1 MGIEIDFGR
10 ELGRLAFPDDITEE
24 QAQNYARE
32 NYQAIRQGLIAK
44 RQEQLAAE
52 TEAEE
57 KAKFQLGQYDTVE
70 TVLNTLSELP
80 RGALE
85 GLGQTAKAFAR
96 TFEAGDPFTETPVEV
111 QRQLVAKSPI
121 FQAGQAVREFGQET
135 YPGLPGVRESIP
147 AQIMGGIGSTAS
159 VLPAAAIAGPAGAL
173 SGGIAYGLQ
182 AGESALDEADTT
194 INRRIA
200 EAMASR
206 QYDVAADLQD
216 RREQMKY
223 GAFVTTAPIGAV
235 TEGLLGAAPKVV
247 QRFATGRIGGIGTR
261 LAERLVPKSAKFQ
274 GKFLGVTGAER
285 VRGAVEAL
293 ATEGAQESA
302 EQVGG
307 NIAAAAVYDPE
318 RGWLDGVAQ
327 AGFIGAASGGVV
339 GGLVGSRR
347 NASLGDAAVEAVGG
361 DPTNPLPR
369 ANATV
374 AGIEDELTPDIAE
387 ELGGINAGGPPSGP
401 IQIQPEPTIPAA
413 VEEAIAP
420 PAEPPIQKP
429 IQPVEPG
436 PITQEAVDLLSKVD
450 AGGVPMSVTANLER
464 IANENGITVTG
475 SDTPN
480 TIISQLRQKLSQPPT
495 PSAIQE
501 QGPDEGLLRREEPQ
515 PEVQVG
521 LPEVDQGGRP
531 PEGAGAEAQAP
542 VVPEDLIRPPEEISP
557 AASALPPAEPTP
569 VPAPKLVEPTKK
581 AAEEE
586 LESQIVEAT
595 AQTVREDRS
604 AGVDPT
610 ETYDKLAQRYEE
622 QPQLGT
628 RTASSKTAQAY
639 STPPPLA
646 YLAGILADVEG
657 GQRVAETTA
666 GNGMLLVTSDPTK
679 QDILANEL
687 DPNRR
692 TRLERFIGKPA
703 TGLDAVS
710 QEFFNSLDSAQPDRV
725 IINPPFGARFIEG
738 QKESFPLFRSSI
750 KRAQTSSIDLAIAL
764 NTLEAMA
771 PNGKA
776 VLILGSKTGS
786 QSNKLGTPE
795 NRLRSYERAEYLDLF
810 NRFNVTDFFT
820 IDGGMY
826 SKMGAGWPVD
836 IVVIDGKRST
846 PPAAQGGLVRPWISA
861 PRVYN
866 SWADL
871 KPLINEA
878 RKPKVTTP
886 VTPAATG
893 VGNLPAVEPA
903 VAGGGEQPGG
913 VAGAPARPEV
923 VPQGQRAEPAP
934 VEQPVPGPGPVV
946 PSVQEQRPAAPSEP
960 TAAGPVVEPAAAV
973 EQPGAAGVVAGGR
986 TESVVKPPA
995 AKPGLTAKL
1004 STEDQAQLEAL
1015 KKQLREK
1022 LGGVGMGVDPE
1033 IIVIGARMAA
1043 LYVKAG
1049 IRTFAE
1055 FASQVRADL
1064 PEIWDKLKRSL
1075 LAIWQETANS
1085 VEGLDDLNRTQAT
1098 GVIDAI
1104 DQATVPTEPEI
1115 PVEPET
1121 DAEPEVMSE
1130 ARTKP
1135 YKSQSKNAETGLV
1148 SPSNIAD
1155 ATERALR
1162 ELEAEVK
1169 MPIDNYVANRLQMT
1183 KDQLFKTMSAAQ
1195 IDAAGL
1201 AIRNIERGSALINSD
1216 QTGVGK
1222 GRTVAAVLRYARLN
1236 GLTPVFITAKPT
1248 LYSDM
1253 AGRDLPAIGETG
1265 IRPYVTNS
1273 NVDYLASSGETV
1285 KVRRTAAK
1293 AREELAKINDTAE
1306 LPAGSNAFFTT
1317 YDQLKAD
1324 VPQGFK
1330 EVAKQRRQRQSK
1342 RIAKPFGPIWQAL
1355 SRIAPNAIFVLD
1367 EAHLAAGANSD
1378 TNIRFDQVL
1387 PKSKGAYF
1395 ASATFAK
1402 RPDNLGLYAL
1412 KTLMQRAGLRPT
1424 EMTELLDS
1432 GGLALQQAL
1441 TSMLAESGE
1450 FVRREQNWG
1459 GVPFDFVTS
1468 TDNAERER
1476 ELADVYTDFL
1486 QQILRFS
1493 KKVSK
1498 VAKKM
1503 ENAENQTRASEEKV
1517 SVSSTN
1523 FGSQLFNLSTQYILS
1538 LKAKAIADNAIQTL
1552 KGNEKPFIA
1561 INNTMEG
1568 PIETLKDEGYD
1579 VSYKGLLLRQL
1590 DKLLEVTVRDKAAD
1604 TKTTI
1609 KITPDE
1615 LPDDARQQYED
1626 IRDEIEGG
1634 DFGDMP
1640 ISPIDF
1646 IKNRIQQAGYS
1657 IDEITGR
1664 NTEIVTTPDGK
1675 ATSVPRKK
1683 RDRRVVLDDFNNG
1696 RLDAI
1701 LVNKSGSTG
1710 TSAHTDPKFK
1720 DQRRRVMI
1728 VGQAAPDINDFM
1740 QMLGRIMRFGQTS
1753 LPRYVVL
1760 SSSLAAENRFMVLLR
1775 RKMASLNANTS
1786 ADTESD
1792 LTANEGLVADIFNSI
1807 GDDVVYNV
1815 LKSNPEIVDQMDFSL
1830 PPLEEGID
1838 EGGDFA
1844 RSATGYFVILPDDY
1858 AAKLWRDISELY
1870 TDRIRA
1876 LDEVGENPLKANV
1889 DDLRAKTVDSSEF
1902 TPGTGTTPF
1911 DGPSVMERVSIKPPK
1926 APPTYEAATEEA
1938 AKNRAT
1944 TKAIAE
1950 GWLNQSRAFEKQ
1962 RVAAMEAKEVTPAQI
1977 QSVKDAFEETR
1988 QMVINAYQKIGR
2000 AFKNQFG
2007 YVAVPIGL
2015 KLKSNDP
2022 GNFTRPSD
2030 HQLLLMR
2037 NMVRSRASMPLSM
2050 SEGAEGASSLGEQV
2064 SNAAEEWQTTTETTD
2079 QRYVVTG
2086 NLLKGFQG
2094 ARGASEVRPK
2104 ITIYTTNT
2112 GKRKTGILMPA
2123 NFTPERKVKDIRV
2136 PREEA
2141 ISLLRAGT
2149 EVFAKGESEGAKAAE
2164 LLRIKPIGGG
2174 KYEVRIRAGNALR
2187 PVWSNPSV
2195 QRLFP
2200 DNLVQKGSF
2209 LVGTMDAADA
2219 PSLMSVA
2226 EQINPDLGR
2235 LMYDKVENLLNRAI
2249 QATRPQGSYESTA
2262 AIPLAVI
2269 NLALRAARAV
2279 YIKTR
2284 DIVQARQAAIEY
2296 VRENAPANTDFAAAE
2311 VEIGQLI
2318 EGAFDTPGTGAFE
2331 QREVQPPR
2339 AAAGQRRRP
2348 SAGFFQG
2355 RIVRETNAE
2364 RKAAAREWVDQYGD
2378 DIEEAFTA
2386 ATGGN
2391 RATQFGI
2398 TPALQQ
2404 TILGELIE
2412 RTAARVQG
2420 SFRNPIEQQRWVYLL
2435 RKIGEVAAQSGAQD
2449 FGQSGQARRAMIS
2462 DIDYLT
2468 PTLTYYNLI
2477 NERQKEIPFP
2487 EVSSDQIRRWLL
2499 DSSRRAI
2506 ANIRSTLSIADNVVS
2521 RELKQARRE
2530 LGVSWEDIMTS
2541 SLDKQG
2547 NYKRILLDVISEH
2560 PILKTLS
2567 RAGQIELANL
2577 LGNAFEKERNKIV
2590 RDEFRKQVKL
2600 PEVQEKVRKK
2610 IYDSVPEI
2618 IKWAN
2623 LGLLTNPEAA
2633 ADAFRNAIAPKF
2645 GVAQINGET
2654 AQKISDMAQRAQ
2666 RTGGTSRNKIIQEMY
2681 QLMQR
2686 EGGIRA
2692 RNIIMDYWYGS
2703 VLSGLTTQVEQGT
2716 GIINSVIYAGLASV
2730 QSGTSA
2736 PYVASAWLD
2745 GLRRSFK
2752 DVPAILAKG
2761 EMFRGINFDPE
2772 RPTSTLEA
2780 LKDSDNLALKVISN
2794 LRFVSRFMDAMDHVA
2809 VTSNYEAM
2817 KAWIIARG
2825 GDKEQI
2831 QKYLI
2836 PEASDVQLAREKAE
2850 SEGLPA
2856 ERINQRV
2863 REILEA
2869 RIPSEILIDAKELAR
2884 QAAFKQDPTGIVGL
2898 FYQWLN
2904 QAEKKYPGVKMVT
2917 GLAFLRFAA
2926 NATNSSIDWLP
2937 WGFTR
2942 YYMSNSSRINKPFGY
2957 QISDN
2962 ERKLLLMK
2970 ASIGTSLM
2978 AMAGAL
2984 FLGDDD
2990 KEEDRNIDIT
3000 GSYRSLDPDKKRQL
3014 LAQGRQPYSIRIG
3027 DKFISYRQMPFAMGL
3042 AAIGEL
3048 RDHQLHNPKDW
3059 NRDAILGK
3067 FKDAAQAGMFVLTDS
3082 PAISAFTELVGMT
3095 NAYKYNAD
3103 DLVNKDLSR
3112 WAGRLA
3118 GSFIPNILKQVDTYF
3133 DPQYYQ
3139 AKLGSEYFLQ
3149 QVPML
3154 RRDIGAGPMVN
3165 VLGEPVEIMKHPF
3178 SRWIKTRKDDPAW
3191 NTLAT
3196 LSERGVFLP
3205 TPSAAAKVSE
3215 NGTRRQ
3221 MTPEEFYRYQ
3231 REVGQQYREYVLRKG
3246 PQLLA
3251 ATPDQAIKVISKD
3264 TERIRTRIREKID
3277 RGVR

>member
-1 MGIEIDFGR
+1 MPKLVDIQDIGLIEV
-10 ELGRLAFPDDITEE
+10 PDDVG
-24 QAQNYARE
+24 E
-32 NYQAIRQGLIAK
+32 NEL
-44 RQEQLAAE
+44 QELV
-52 TEAEE
+52 
-57 KAKFQLGQYDTVE
+57 DTFD
-70 TVLNTLSELP
+70 
-80 RGALE
+80 
-85 GLGQTAKAFAR
+85 Q
-96 TFEAGDPFTETPVEV
+96 
-111 QRQLVAKSPI
+111 
-121 FQAGQAVREFGQET
+121 
-135 YPGLPGVRESIP
+135 
-147 AQIMGGIGSTAS
+147 
-159 VLPAAAIAGPAGAL
+159 GAL
-173 SGGIAYGLQ
+173 SAAGSALMREGGRMVGGAMMGLTRLGLEEPPPVLSPAQAESPAGMAAYERRLAAWEKRTKEVPPEVVQARAAELEASPTFQMGQALQQGAEEAFPVNPLRQEDFLTQVASGVGSLPVSAIPLVGPLAYGLS
-182 AGESALDEADTT
+182 AGEEAAKRAGSLYDVRIADALAKGDMGEADRLRAEKPVKQYQSAL
-194 INRRIA
+194 
-200 EAMASR
+200 
-206 QYDVAADLQD
+206 L
-216 RREQMKY
+216 
-223 GAFVTTAPIGAV
+223 TAPIGAITEKALGAIPAIGRAFAGQAGKRV
-235 TEGLLGAAPKVV
+235 VGGAIRTGIEEAAQEASEQALGNLVAKEVYNPEQQIGEGLL
-247 QRFATGRIGGIGTR
+247 
-261 LAERLVPKSAKFQ
+261 
-274 GKFLGVTGAER
+274 
-285 VRGAVEAL
+285 
-293 ATEGAQESA
+293 ESA
-302 EQVGG
+302 E
-307 NIAAAAVYDPE
+307 I
-318 RGWLDGVAQ
+318 
-327 AGFIGAASGGVV
+327 GGVV
-339 GGLVGSRR
+339 GGLVGLVAGGAGKAMRGQRLRQLQDIRAR
-347 NASLGDAAVEAVGG
+347 NAAARAAIGA
-361 DPTNPLPR
+361 DPNTPLPNS
-369 ANATV
+369 AATV
-374 AGIEDELTPDIAE
+374 AGIEDSLTPDITE

-401 IQIQPEPTIPAA
+401 IRIQPEPTIPTA

-420 PAEPPIQKP
+420 PAEPIVAAPAEP
-429 IQPVEPG
+429 QP
-436 PITQEAVDLLSKVD
+436 
-450 AGGVPMSVTANLER
+450 
-464 IANENGITVTG
+464 
-475 SDTPN
+475 
-480 TIISQLRQKLSQPPT
+480 QPPT

-501 QGPDEGLLRREEPQ
+501 QGPDEGVLRREEPQ

-521 LPEVDQGGRP
+521 LPEVAEGGRP

-542 VVPEDLIRPPEEISP
+542 VVPEELIRPPEEVIPVAVTPP
-557 AASALPPAEPTP
+557 AAETPAAPLPPAEPTP
-569 VPAPKLVEPTKK
+569 VPPPKPVEPAKK

-586 LESQIVEAT
+586 LESQIVQETADIVRQDREAGT
-595 AQTVREDRS
+595 
-604 AGVDPT
+604 DPN

-628 RTASSKTAQAY
+628 RTAASKTAQAY

-646 YLAGILADVEG
+646 FLAGVLADVAG
-657 GQRVAETTA
+657 GKRVAETTA
-666 GNGMLLVTSDPTK
+666 GNGMLLVTSDPAK

-710 QEFFNSLDSAQPDRV
+710 QEFFDSLDALQPDRV

-738 QKESFPLFRSSI
+738 EKETFQLFRSTLGKPQS
-750 KRAQTSSIDLAIAL
+750 SSIDLAIAL

-771 PNGKA
+771 PDGKA

-786 QSNKLGTPE
+786 QSNKLGAPE
-795 NRLRSYERAEYLDLF
+795 SRIKSYDRAEYLDLF
-810 NRFNVTDFFT
+810 KRFNVTDFFT
-820 IDGGMY
+820 LEGDLY

-836 IVVIDGKRST
+836 VVVIDGKRPT
-846 PPAAQGGLVRPWISA
+846 PSSVDGGFVRPWISA
-861 PRVYN
+861 PRVYTN
-866 SWADL
+866 WAEL
-871 KPLINEA
+871 KTLINEA
-878 RKPKVTTP
+878 RQPKIEPT
-886 VTPAATG
+886 VTPRPTG
-893 VGNLPAVEPA
+893 VGNLPSVGGPA
-903 VAGGGEQPGG
+903 ATGAGQPGG
-913 VAGAPARPEV
+913 VPRARPGPEV
-923 VPQGQRAEPAP
+923 LPEGQRPERVPG
-934 VEQPVPGPGPVV
+934 EQPPAGPGPTV
-946 PSVQEQRPAAPSEP
+946 PSVPEQRPAAPSEP
-960 TAAGPVVEPAAAV
+960 PAARPVAPGAAPSA
-973 EQPGAAGVVAGGR
+973 QPGATGGVEGGR
-986 TESVVKPPA
+986 TEPVVAPPA
-995 AKPGLTAKL
+995 SRPGLTSNL
-1004 STEDQAQLEAL
+1004 SAEKQAQLEAL
-1015 KKQLREK
+1015 KKQLRDK

-1033 IIVIGARMAA
+1033 IIVIGARMAG
-1043 LYVKAG
+1043 LYAEAG
-1049 IRTFAE
+1049 IRRFAE
-1055 FASQVRADL
+1055 FAAQVRADL
-1064 PEIWDKLKRSL
+1064 PDIWDKLKRSL
-1075 LAIWQETANS
+1075 LAIWQETANT
-1085 VEGLDDLNRTQAT
+1085 VEGLDDLTRTQANE
-1098 GVIDAI
+1098 VIAGI
-1104 DQATVPTEPEI
+1104 DQTTVPTEPEV
-1115 PVEPET
+1115 PMEPEIE
-1121 DAEPEVMSE
+1121 AEPEAMSE
-1130 ARTKP
+1130 SRTKP

-1169 MPIDNYVANRLQMT
+1169 MPIDEYVANRLQMT
-1183 KDQLFKTMSAAQ
+1183 KDQLFKVMSAAQ

-1253 AGRDLPAIGETG
+1253 AGRDLPAIGDTG

-1273 NVDYLASSGETV
+1273 NVDYLASTGETV
-1285 KVRRTAAK
+1285 KIRRTAPK
-1293 AREELAKINDTAE
+1293 TREELAKINDTAE
-1306 LPAGSNAFFTT
+1306 LPQGSNAFFTT

-1324 VPQGFK
+1324 IPPGFK
-1330 EVAKQRRQRQSK
+1330 ETAKVRRQRQNK
-1342 RIAKPFGPIWQAL
+1342 RIAKPFGAIWRAL

-1378 TNIRFDQVL
+1378 INIRFDQVL

-1412 KTLMQRAGLRPT
+1412 KTLMQRAGLKPT

-1486 QQILRFS
+1486 RQILSFS
-1493 KKVSK
+1493 KKISK
-1498 VAKKM
+1498 VSDEM
-1503 ENAENQTRASEEKV
+1503 EDEENQIRTFENRV
-1517 SVSSTN
+1517 SISSTN

-1568 PIETLKDEGYD
+1568 PIETLKEEGYD

-1590 DKLLEVTVRDKAAD
+1590 DKLLEVTVRNKADD
-1604 TKTTI
+1604 TKTII
-1609 KITPDE
+1609 KLTLDE

-1626 IRDEIEGG
+1626 IRGEIEGG

-1710 TSAHTDPKFK
+1710 TSAHTDPKFR

-1889 DDLRAKTVDSSEF
+1889 DDLRARTVESAEF

-1911 DGPSVMERVSIKPPK
+1911 DGPSAMERVSIKPPK
-1926 APPTYEAATEEA
+1926 APPTYESATEEA
-1938 AKNRAT
+1938 SRNRMAT
-1944 TKAIAE
+1944 KGAAD
-1950 GWLNQSRAFEKQ
+1950 GWLRQSRAFEQQ
-1962 RVAAMEAKEVTPAQI
+1962 RVAEMEAREVNPAQI

-1988 QMVINAYQKIGR
+1988 QMVISAYGKIGR
-2000 AFKNQFG
+2000 AFKNSFG

-2022 GNFTRPSD
+2022 SNFTRPSD
-2030 HQLLLMR
+2030 HQLLIVR

-2050 SEGAEGASSLGEQV
+2050 SEGAAEESSLGQEV
-2064 SNAAEEWQTTTETTD
+2064 SNAAEEWATTTESTD
-2079 QRYVVTG
+2079 QRYIVTG
-2086 NLLKGFQG
+2086 NLLKGFQA

-2112 GKRKTGILMPA
+2112 GKRKTGIMMPT

-2141 ISLLRAGT
+2141 ISLLKAGT
-2149 EVFAKGESEGAKAAE
+2149 EVFAKVQIEATKAAE
-2164 LLRIKPIGGG
+2164 LLRIKPVGGG
-2174 KYEVRIRAGNALR
+2174 KYEVRIRADNTLR
-2187 PVWSNPSV
+2187 PVWSNPII
-2195 QRLFP
+2195 QGFFP
-2200 DNLVQKGSF
+2200 EGMVQKGSF

-2219 PSLMSVA
+2219 GRFLSQSEA
-2226 EQINPDLGR
+2226 INPDLGR

-2284 DIVQARQAAIEY
+2284 DIIQARRAAMDY
-2296 VRENAPANTDFAAAE
+2296 VRENAPSNTDFAAAE
-2311 VEIGQLI
+2311 EEIGKLI
-2318 EGAFDTPGTGAFE
+2318 EGVFETPGAGAFE
-2331 QREVQPPR
+2331 EREIQPPR
-2339 AAAGQRRRP
+2339 VAAGARRRP

-2364 RKAAAREWVDQYGD
+2364 RKSAARDWVDQYGD

-2386 ATGGN
+2386 ATSAN

-2404 TILGELIE
+2404 TILGELLE
-2412 RTAARVQG
+2412 RTNAWLQG
-2420 SFRNPIEQQRWVYLL
+2420 AFRNPIDQARWVRLL
-2435 RKIGEVAAQSGAQD
+2435 RNIGEAAAQTGAQD
-2449 FGQSGQARRAMIS
+2449 FGQSGQARRAMLK

-2487 EVSSDQIRRWLL
+2487 EVASDQVRRWLL
-2499 DSSRRAI
+2499 DASKRAI
-2506 ANIRSTLSIADNVVS
+2506 ANLRTSLSFADNVVS
-2521 RELKQARRE
+2521 RELKQARKD
-2530 LGVSWEDIMTS
+2530 LGVTWQEIMTS
-2541 SLDKQG
+2541 SLEKQG
-2547 NYKRILLDVISEH
+2547 NYKRILLELIGEH
-2560 PILKTLS
+2560 PLLKNLS
-2567 RAGQIELANL
+2567 RAGRVELANL

-2590 RDEFRKQVKL
+2590 REEFRKQVRL
-2600 PEVQEKVRKK
+2600 PEVKEKVRKE
-2610 IYDSVPEI
+2610 IYNSIPEI

-2633 ADAFRNAIAPKF
+2633 AEAFRDTIAPKF
-2645 GVAQINGET
+2645 GIAQFNGDT
-2654 AQKISDMAQRAQ
+2654 AQKIADMAQAAQ
-2666 RTGGTSRNKIIQEMY
+2666 RTGGVARNRIIQNMY

-2716 GIINSVIYAGLASV
+2716 GIINSAINAGLASV
-2730 QSGTSA
+2730 QSPTAA
-2736 PYVASAWLD
+2736 PYIASAWLD
-2745 GLRRSFK
+2745 GLRRAAGDFGG
-2752 DVPAILAKG
+2752 ILSRG
-2761 EMFRGINFDPE
+2761 EMFRSINFDPN
-2772 RPTSTLEA
+2772 RPTSTLET
-2780 LKDSDNLALKVISN
+2780 LKDSDNAALKTISN
-2794 LRFVSRFMDAMDHVA
+2794 LRFVSRFMDAMDHIA

-2825 GDKEQI
+2825 GDKEAI
-2831 QKYLI
+2831 HKYLQPDAADI
-2836 PEASDVQLAREKAE
+2836 RLARDKAE
-2850 SEGLPA
+2850 SEGTPA
-2856 ERINQRV
+2856 ARMNERV
-2863 REILEA
+2863 REILEE

-2884 QAAFKQDPTGIVGL
+2884 QAAFKQDPTGVVGL

-2904 QAEKKYPGVKMVT
+2904 QAEKKYPGLKMAT

-2926 NATNSSIDWLP
+2926 NATNTGIDYTP

-2942 YYMSNSSRINKPFGY
+2942 YYLSNSSRINKPFGY
-2957 QISDN
+2957 QIDDN

-2970 ASIGTSLM
+2970 ASVGTALM
-2978 AMAGAL
+2978 ALAGAT

-3027 DKFISYRQMPFAMGL
+3027 DTYISYRQMPFAMGL

-3048 RDHQLHNPKDW
+3048 RDHQLHNPTEW

-3082 PAISAFTELVGMT
+3082 PAISSFTELVGMA
-3095 NAYKYNAD
+3095 NAYKYDAD
-3103 DLVNKDLSR
+3103 DLVNKSLAK

-3139 AKLGSEYFLQ
+3139 AKIGSEYFLQ
-3149 QVPML
+3149 QVPMA
-3154 RRDIGAGPMVN
+3154 RREIGAGPVVN
-3165 VLGEPVEIMKHPF
+3165 ILGEPIEMMKHPF
-3178 SRWIKTRKDDPAW
+3178 SRWIKTRRDDPAW

-3196 LSERGVFLP
+3196 LSERGIFLP
-3205 TPSAAAKVSE
+3205 APSAAAKIES
-3215 NGTRRQ
+3215 NGQRRPMNPQ
-3221 MTPEEFYRYQ
+3221 EFYRYQ
-3231 REVGQQYREYVLRKG
+3231 REVGQEYRKYILQKG
-3246 PQLLA
+3246 PQLVN
-3251 ATPDQAIKVISKD
+3251 ATPDAAIKTIGRD

-3277 RGVR
+3277 RQVR

>member
-1 MGIEIDFGR
+1 M
-10 ELGRLAFPDDITEE
+10 
-24 QAQNYARE
+24 
-32 NYQAIRQGLIAK
+32 
-44 RQEQLAAE
+44 
-52 TEAEE
+52 
-57 KAKFQLGQYDTVE
+57 
-70 TVLNTLSELP
+70 
-80 RGALE
+80 
-85 GLGQTAKAFAR
+85 
-96 TFEAGDPFTETPVEV
+96 DP
-111 QRQLVAKSPI
+111 
-121 FQAGQAVREFGQET
+121 
-135 YPGLPGVRESIP
+135 
-147 AQIMGGIGSTAS
+147 
-159 VLPAAAIAGPAGAL
+159 
-173 SGGIAYGLQ
+173 
-182 AGESALDEADTT
+182 
-194 INRRIA
+194 N
-200 EAMASR
+200 
-206 QYDVAADLQD
+206 
-216 RREQMKY
+216 
-223 GAFVTTAPIGAV
+223 
-235 TEGLLGAAPKVV
+235 
-247 QRFATGRIGGIGTR
+247 
-261 LAERLVPKSAKFQ
+261 
-274 GKFLGVTGAER
+274 
-285 VRGAVEAL
+285 
-293 ATEGAQESA
+293 
-302 EQVGG
+302 
-307 NIAAAAVYDPE
+307 
-318 RGWLDGVAQ
+318 
-327 AGFIGAASGGVV
+327 
-339 GGLVGSRR
+339 
-347 NASLGDAAVEAVGG
+347 
-361 DPTNPLPR
+361 
-369 ANATV
+369 
-374 AGIEDELTPDIAE
+374 
-387 ELGGINAGGPPSGP
+387 
-401 IQIQPEPTIPAA
+401 
-413 VEEAIAP
+413 
-420 PAEPPIQKP
+420 
-429 IQPVEPG
+429 
-436 PITQEAVDLLSKVD
+436 
-450 AGGVPMSVTANLER
+450 
-464 IANENGITVTG
+464 
-475 SDTPN
+475 
-480 TIISQLRQKLSQPPT
+480 
-495 PSAIQE
+495 
-501 QGPDEGLLRREEPQ
+501 
-515 PEVQVG
+515 
-521 LPEVDQGGRP
+521 
-531 PEGAGAEAQAP
+531 
-542 VVPEDLIRPPEEISP
+542 
-557 AASALPPAEPTP
+557 
-569 VPAPKLVEPTKK
+569 
-581 AAEEE
+581 
-586 LESQIVEAT
+586 
-595 AQTVREDRS
+595 
-604 AGVDPT
+604 
-610 ETYDKLAQRYEE
+610 ETYDKLTQRYEE

-795 NRLRSYERAEYLDLF
+795 NRLKSYERAEYLDLF

-866 SWADL
+866 SWAQL

-913 VAGAPARPEV
+913 VPGAPARPEI

-960 TAAGPVVEPAAAV
+960 TAAGPVVEPTAAV

-986 TESVVKPPA
+986 PEPVVKPPA

-1075 LAIWQETANS
+1075 LAIWQETANT

-1253 AGRDLPAIGETG
+1253 AGRDLPAIGDTS

-1273 NVDYLASSGETV
+1273 NVDYLASTGETV
-1285 KVRRTAAK
+1285 KVRRTATK

-1342 RIAKPFGPIWQAL
+1342 RVAKPFGPIWQAL

-1683 RDRRVVLDDFNNG
+1683 RDRRVILDDFNNG

-1720 DQRRRVMI
+1720 DQRRRVMV

-1830 PPLEEGID
+1830 PALDEGID

-1889 DDLRAKTVDSSEF
+1889 DDLRAKTVESSEF

-1926 APPTYEAATEEA
+1926 APPTYDAATEEA
-1938 AKNRAT
+1938 AKNRAS

-1950 GWLNQSRAFEKQ
+1950 GWLKQSRAFEQQ

-1988 QMVINAYQKIGR
+1988 QMVISAYQKIGR

-2050 SEGAEGASSLGEQV
+2050 SEGSEVASSLGEEV

-2141 ISLLRAGT
+2141 ISLLRGGT
-2149 EVFAKGESEGAKAAE
+2149 EIFAKGESEGAKAAE
-2164 LLRIKPIGGG
+2164 LLRIKPVGGG

-2187 PVWSNPSV
+2187 PVWSNPSI

-2284 DIVQARQAAIEY
+2284 DIIQARQAAIQY

-2318 EGAFDTPGTGAFE
+2318 EGAFETPGAGGQFE
-2331 QREVQPPR
+2331 EREIKAPR

-2364 RKAAAREWVDQYGD
+2364 RKAAAREWVDQFGD

-2391 RATQFGI
+2391 RAAQFGI
-2398 TPALQQ
+2398 TPAIQQ
-2404 TILGELIE
+2404 TILGELIQ
-2412 RTAARVQG
+2412 RTAARIQG
-2420 SFRNPIEQQRWVYLL
+2420 SFRNPIDQQRWVYLL
-2435 RKIGEVAAQSGAQD
+2435 RKISEVAAQSGAQD
-2449 FGQSGQARRAMIS
+2449 FAQPGQARRAMIS

-2468 PTLTYYNLI
+2468 PTMTYYNLI

-2487 EVSSDQIRRWLL
+2487 DVSSDQIRRWLL

-2600 PEVQEKVRKK
+2600 PEVKEAVRKK
-2610 IYDSVPEI
+2610 IYDSIPEI

-2666 RTGGTSRNKIIQEMY
+2666 RTGGTSRNRIIQEMY

-2692 RNIIMDYWYGS
+2692 RNIVMDYWYGS
-2703 VLSGLTTQVEQGT
+2703 VLSGLTTAVEQGT
-2716 GIINSVIYAGLASV
+2716 GIINSMITAGLASV
-2730 QSGTSA
+2730 QSPRSA
-2736 PYVASAWLD
+2736 PYIASAWLD
-2745 GLRRSFK
+2745 GLRRSAK
-2752 DVPAILAKG
+2752 DLPAILGKG

-2780 LKDSDNLALKVISN
+2780 LKKSDNDALKAISN
-2794 LRFVSRFMDAMDHVA
+2794 LRFASRFMDAMDHIA

-2817 KAWIIARG
+2817 KAWIITRG
-2825 GDKEQI
+2825 GDAEQI
-2831 QKYLI
+2831 KKFLI
-2836 PEASDVQLAREKAE
+2836 PTAEDVQLAKDKAE
-2850 SEGLPA
+2850 SEGVPA
-2856 ERINQRV
+2856 NEFNRRV
-2863 REILEA
+2863 REILES
-2869 RIPSEILIDAKELAR
+2869 RIPSEILVDAKELAR

-2942 YYMSNSSRINKPFGY
+2942 YYLSNSTRINQPFGY
-2957 QISDN
+2957 QISEN

-3082 PAISAFTELVGMT
+3082 PAISSFTELVGMS

-3103 DLVNKDLSR
+3103 DLVNKDLAR

-3139 AKLGSEYFLQ
+3139 AKIGSEYFLQ

-3165 VLGEPVEIMKHPF
+3165 VLGEPIELMKHPF

-3205 TPSAAAKVSE
+3205 TPSAAAKISE

-3221 MTPEEFYRYQ
+3221 MNPEEFYRYQ
-3231 REVGQQYREYVLRKG
+3231 REVGQQYREYILRKG
-3246 PQLLA
+3246 PQLVA
-3251 ATPDQAIKVISKD
+3251 STPDQAIKIISQD

-3277 RGVR
+3277 RSVR

>member
-1 MGIEIDFGR
+1 MPKLVDIQDIGLIEV
-10 ELGRLAFPDDITEE
+10 PDDVG
-24 QAQNYARE
+24 E
-32 NYQAIRQGLIAK
+32 NELQELVDTFDQGA
-44 RQEQLAAE
+44 
-52 TEAEE
+52 
-57 KAKFQLGQYDTVE
+57 
-70 TVLNTLSELP
+70 
-80 RGALE
+80 
-85 GLGQTAKAFAR
+85 
-96 TFEAGDPFTETPVEV
+96 
-111 QRQLVAKSPI
+111 
-121 FQAGQAVREFGQET
+121 
-135 YPGLPGVRESIP
+135 
-147 AQIMGGIGSTAS
+147 
-159 VLPAAAIAGPAGAL
+159 LPAAGSALMREGGRMVGGAMMGLTRAASEEPPPTITAAQAESPAGMAAYERRL
-173 SGGIAYGLQ
+173 AEWEQRTKAVLPEELQARTETSPTFKLGQNLQAGAAEAFPVNPLREEDYLTQLASGVGSLPVSAIPVVGQLAYGLSSGEDAAQ
-182 AGESALDEADTT
+182 EAGQFYDTK
-194 INRRIA
+194 IA
-200 EAMASR
+200 EALAKGDMTEASR
-206 QYDVAADLQD
+206 LRAEKPIAQRKVLMA
-216 RREQMKY
+216 
-223 GAFVTTAPIGAV
+223 TAPVGAITEGALGAV
-235 TEGLLGAAPKVV
+235 PAVK
-247 QRFATGRIGGIGTR
+247 R
-261 LAERLVPKSAKFQ
+261 L
-274 GKFLGVTGAER
+274 VTGAAGKR
-285 VRGAVEAL
+285 VVSGAIKTGLSEAAQESSEQFLQNLAAQKIYNPDQKLGQGILESGEVGFGVGTLVGLVAGGAGKMSRGQRLRSLQEQRLGRGAV
-293 ATEGAQESA
+293 
-302 EQVGG
+302 V
-307 NIAAAAVYDPE
+307 
-318 RGWLDGVAQ
+318 DGIS
-327 AGFIGAASGGVV
+327 GFIDREAAIRASIGA
-339 GGLVGSRR
+339 
-347 NASLGDAAVEAVGG
+347 
-361 DPTNPLPR
+361 DPANPLPNS
-369 ANATV
+369 AATV

-401 IQIQPEPTIPAA
+401 IEIQPEPTIPAA

-420 PAEPPIQKP
+420 PQAAPGININRLDDLRIKAESGT
-429 IQPVEPG
+429 IQPDELQELRGLHREMGLPEPVVAQ
-436 PITQEAVDLLSKVD
+436 PAQPQPE
-450 AGGVPMSVTANLER
+450 P
-464 IANENGITVTG
+464 
-475 SDTPN
+475 
-480 TIISQLRQKLSQPPT
+480 QPPT
-495 PSAIQE
+495 PSAVQE
-501 QGPDEGLLRREEPQ
+501 QGPDEGLLRGEEPQ

-521 LPEVDQGGRP
+521 LPEVDQAGRP

-542 VVPEDLIRPPEEISP
+542 VVPEELIRPPEEISP

-595 AQTVREDRS
+595 ARTVREDRS

-820 IDGGMY
+820 IDGDMY

-886 VTPAATG
+886 VPPAATG
-893 VGNLPAVEPA
+893 LGNVPAVEPA
-903 VAGGGEQPGG
+903 VAGSGEQPGG
-913 VAGAPARPEV
+913 VSGAPARPEV
-923 VPQGQRAEPAP
+923 VPQGQRTEPAP

-946 PSVQEQRPAAPSEP
+946 PSGQEQRPAAPSEP

-986 TESVVKPPA
+986 PEPVVKPPA
-995 AKPGLTAKL
+995 ARPGLTSNL
-1004 STEDQAQLEAL
+1004 SAEKQAQLEAL
-1015 KKQLREK
+1015 KKQLRDK

-1033 IIVIGARMAA
+1033 IIVIGARMAG
-1043 LYVKAG
+1043 LYAEAG
-1049 IRTFAE
+1049 IRRFAE
-1055 FASQVRADL
+1055 FAAQVRADL
-1064 PEIWDKLKRSL
+1064 PDIWDKLKRSL
-1075 LAIWQETANS
+1075 LAIWQETANT
-1085 VEGLDDLNRTQAT
+1085 VEGLDDLTRTQAND
-1098 GVIDAI
+1098 VIAGI
-1104 DQATVPTEPEI
+1104 DQATVPTDPEI

-1183 KDQLFKTMSAAQ
+1183 KDQLFKVMSAAQ

-1265 IRPYVTNS
+1265 VRPYVTNS

-1342 RIAKPFGPIWQAL
+1342 RVAKPFGPVWQAL

-1568 PIETLKDEGYD
+1568 PIETLKEEGYD
-1579 VSYKGLLLRQL
+1579 VSYQGLLLRQL
-1590 DKLLEVTVRDKAAD
+1590 DKLLEVTVRDKGSD

-1615 LPDDARQQYED
+1615 LPDEARQQYEN

-1634 DFGDMP
+1634 NFGDMP

-1664 NTEIVTTPDGK
+1664 NTEIVTTPEGK

-1775 RKMASLNANTS
+1775 RKMSSLNANTS

-1830 PPLEEGID
+1830 PALDEGID

-1902 TPGTGTTPF
+1902 TPGTGTSPF

-1938 AKNRAT
+1938 AKNRAA
-1944 TKAIAE
+1944 TKAIAD
-1950 GWLNQSRAFEKQ
+1950 GWLKQSRAFEQQ
-1962 RVAAMEAKEVTPAQI
+1962 RVATMEAKEVTPAQI
-1977 QSVKDAFEETR
+1977 QSVKEAFEETR
-1988 QMVINAYQKIGR
+1988 QMVISAYQKIGR

-2030 HQLLLMR
+2030 HQLLLVR

-2050 SEGAEGASSLGEQV
+2050 SEGTEVASSLGEEA

-2136 PREEA
+2136 PKEEA
-2141 ISLLRAGT
+2141 ISLLRGGT
-2149 EVFAKGESEGAKAAE
+2149 EIFAKGESEGTKAAE
-2164 LLRIKPIGGG
+2164 LLRIKPVGSG

-2284 DIVQARQAAIEY
+2284 DIIQARQAAIEY

-2318 EGAFDTPGTGAFE
+2318 EGAFETPGAGPFE
-2331 QREVQPPR
+2331 QREVKPPR

-2412 RTAARVQG
+2412 RTAARLQG

-2449 FGQSGQARRAMIS
+2449 FAQSGQARRAMIS

-2567 RAGQIELANL
+2567 RAGQVELANL

-2590 RDEFRKQVKL
+2590 REEFRKQVKL

-2610 IYDSVPEI
+2610 IYDSIPEI

-2703 VLSGLTTQVEQGT
+2703 VLSGLTTAVEQGT
-2716 GIINSVIYAGLASV
+2716 GIINSMINAGLASV
-2730 QSGTSA
+2730 RSPQSA
-2736 PYVASAWLD
+2736 PYIASAWLD

-2752 DVPAILAKG
+2752 DVPAIFAKG

-2772 RPTSTLEA
+2772 RPTSTFEA
-2780 LKDSDNLALKVISN
+2780 LKDSDNIALKAISN
-2794 LRFVSRFMDAMDHVA
+2794 LRFVSRFMDAIDHVA

-2817 KAWIIARG
+2817 KAWIITRG

-2831 QKYLI
+2831 KKFLI

-2942 YYMSNSSRINKPFGY
+2942 YYLSNSSRIDKPFGY
-2957 QISDN
+2957 QITDN

-2990 KEEDRNIDIT
+2990 NEEDRNIDIT

-3048 RDHQLHNPKDW
+3048 RDHQLHSPKDW

-3165 VLGEPVEIMKHPF
+3165 VLGEPVEMMKHPF

-3205 TPSAAAKVSE
+3205 TPSAAAKVKE
-3215 NGTRRQ
+3215 AGTRRQ
-3221 MTPEEFYRYQ
+3221 MNPEEFYRYQ

-3251 ATPDQAIKVISKD
+3251 ATPDQAIKVISED

-3277 RGVR
+3277 RSVR

>member
-57 KAKFQLGQYDTVE
+57 AAKFRAGEYGTVE
-70 TVLNTLSELP
+70 TALNTLSELP

-96 TFEAGDPFTETPVEV
+96 TFEAGDPFTETPFEQQ
-111 QRQLVAKSPI
+111 QRSATQSPI
-121 FQAGQAVREFGQET
+121 FKAGQAVQEFGKET

-147 AQIMGGIGSTAS
+147 AQIMGGIGSTVS

-274 GKFLGVTGAER
+274 SKFLGVTGAER

-293 ATEGAQESA
+293 ATEGVQEPA
-302 EQVGG
+302 EQLGG

-420 PAEPPIQKP
+420 P
-429 IQPVEPG
+429 VEPIA
-436 PITQEAVDLLSKVD
+436 PIVTEAPVQPEL
-450 AGGVPMSVTANLER
+450 
-464 IANENGITVTG
+464 
-475 SDTPN
+475 
-480 TIISQLRQKLSQPPT
+480 QPPT

-878 RKPKVTTP
+878 RKTKVTTP

-923 VPQGQRAEPAP
+923 VPQGQRAEPTP

-986 TESVVKPPA
+986 PEPVVKPPA

-1568 PIETLKDEGYD
+1568 PIETLKEEGYD

-1720 DQRRRVMI
+1720 DQRRRVMV

-2141 ISLLRAGT
+2141 ISLLRGGT
-2149 EVFAKGESEGAKAAE
+2149 EIFAKGESEGAKAAE
-2164 LLRIKPIGGG
+2164 LLRIKPVGGG

-2284 DIVQARQAAIEY
+2284 DIIQARQAAIEY

-2318 EGAFDTPGTGAFE
+2318 EGAFETPGAGPFE

-2391 RATQFGI
+2391 RAAQFGI

-2412 RTAARVQG
+2412 RTAARLQG

-2449 FGQSGQARRAMIS
+2449 FGQSGQARRAMIN

-2477 NERQKEIPFP
+2477 TERQKEIPFP

-2499 DSSRRAI
+2499 DASKRAI

-2547 NYKRILLDVISEH
+2547 NYKRILLDVIGEH

-2600 PEVQEKVRKK
+2600 PEVKEAVRKK

-2666 RTGGTSRNKIIQEMY
+2666 RTGGTARNKIIQEMY

-2703 VLSGLTTQVEQGT
+2703 VLSGLTTAVEQGT
-2716 GIINSVIYAGLASV
+2716 GIINSMINAGLASV

-2736 PYVASAWLD
+2736 PYIASAWLD

-2752 DVPAILAKG
+2752 DVPAIFAKG

-2780 LKDSDNLALKVISN
+2780 LKDSDNIALKAISN

-2817 KAWIIARG
+2817 KAWIITRG

-2831 QKYLI
+2831 RKFLI
-2836 PEASDVQLAREKAE
+2836 PTAEDVQLAKDKAE

-2863 REILEA
+2863 REILES
-2869 RIPSEILIDAKELAR
+2869 RIPSEILVDAKELAR

-2942 YYMSNSSRINKPFGY
+2942 YYLSNSTRINQPFGY
-2957 QISDN
+2957 QISEN

-3165 VLGEPVEIMKHPF
+3165 VLGEPVEMMKHPF

-3205 TPSAAAKVSE
+3205 TPSAAAKISE

-3221 MTPEEFYRYQ
+3221 MNPEEFYRYQ

-3251 ATPDQAIKVISKD
+3251 ATPDQAIKIISQD

-3277 RGVR
+3277 RSVR

>member
-24 QAQNYARE
+24 QAQTYARE

-57 KAKFQLGQYDTVE
+57 KARFQLGQYGAVE
-70 TVLNTLSELP
+70 TALNTLSELP
-80 RGALE
+80 RGVLE
-85 GLGQTAKAFAR
+85 GIGGTLKGFAT
-96 TFEAGDPFTETPVEV
+96 TFEGGDPFTEVPTEERLRLVE
-111 QRQLVAKSPI
+111 KSPI
-121 FQAGQAVREFGQET
+121 TEAGKAVQEFGRET
-135 YPGLPGVRESIP
+135 YPGLPGVRETLP
-147 AQIMGGIGSTAS
+147 AQIMGGIGSTVS
-159 VLPAAAIAGPAGAL
+159 TLPAALVAGPAAPLGGA
-173 SGGIAYGLQ
+173 IAYGLQ
-182 AGESALDEADTT
+182 AGQAAAEEADTT

-200 EAMASR
+200 QALANQ

-216 RREQMKY
+216 RREQMKS
-223 GAFVTTAPIGAV
+223 GAFVTTAPLGAI
-235 TEGLLGAAPKVV
+235 TEGALGAGGKVV
-247 QRFATGRIGGIGTR
+247 RRFATGRIGGIGTR
-261 LAERLVPKSAKFQ
+261 IAEGLVPKSAKFQ
-274 GKFLGVTGAER
+274 QKFLGVTGAER
-285 VRGAVEAL
+285 VRGAVEA
-293 ATEGAQESA
+293 AVTEGAQESL
-302 EQVGG
+302 EQFGG
-307 NIAAAAVYDPE
+307 NIAAAAVYDPD

-327 AGFIGAASGGVV
+327 AGLVGAAAGGVV
-339 GGLVGSRR
+339 GGLVGSGRSA
-347 NASLGDAAVEAVGG
+347 NLADAAVEAVGG
-361 DPTNPLPR
+361 NPANPLPR
-369 ANATV
+369 SSATV

-401 IQIQPEPTIPAA
+401 IRIQPEPTIPTT
-413 VEEAIAP
+413 VEAAIAP
-420 PAEPPIQKP
+420 PQAAPGINVNRLDDLRIKAESGT
-429 IQPVEPG
+429 IQPDELQELRGLHREMGLPEPVV
-436 PITQEAVDLLSKVD
+436 A
-450 AGGVPMSVTANLER
+450 
-464 IANENGITVTG
+464 
-475 SDTPN
+475 
-480 TIISQLRQKLSQPPT
+480 QPPQPQPQPQPTT
-495 PSAIQE
+495 PSAVQE
-501 QGPDEGLLRREEPQ
+501 QGPSPGVLRREETQ
-515 PEVQVG
+515 PAVEVG
-521 LPEVDQGGRP
+521 LPEVDQGRRP
-531 PEGAGAEAQAP
+531 AEGARAQAQAP
-542 VVPEDLIRPPEEISP
+542 VVPEELIRPPEEISP

-569 VPAPKLVEPTKK
+569 VPAPKLVEPAKK

-586 LESQIVEAT
+586 LESQIVQAT
-595 AQTVREDRS
+595 SQTIREDRA

-610 ETYDKLAQRYEE
+610 ETYDKLSQRYEE

-692 TRLERFIGKPA
+692 ARLERFIGKPA

-836 IVVIDGKRST
+836 IVVIDGKRPT
-846 PPAAQGGLVRPWISA
+846 PPAAQGGFARPWISA

-866 SWADL
+866 NWADL

-886 VTPAATG
+886 VTAATTG
-893 VGNLPAVEPA
+893 VGNIPAVEPA
-903 VAGGGEQPGG
+903 VAGGARQPGG
-913 VAGAPARPEV
+913 ISGAPTRPEV
-923 VPQGQRAEPAP
+923 IPQGQRAEPAP

-946 PSVQEQRPAAPSEP
+946 SGVQEQRPIAPSEP
-960 TAAGPVVEPAAAV
+960 QAVGPVAPAAPAV
-973 EQPGAAGVVAGGR
+973 EKSGAVGGVAPGR
-986 TESVVKPPA
+986 PESVVNPPA
-995 AKPGLTAKL
+995 ARPGLTAKL

-1043 LYVKAG
+1043 LYAKAG
-1049 IRTFAE
+1049 IRKFNE
-1055 FASQVRADL
+1055 FAAQVRADL
-1064 PEIWDKLKRSL
+1064 PDIWDKLKRSL
-1075 LAIWQETANS
+1075 LAIWQETANT
-1085 VEGLDDLNRTQAT
+1085 VEGLDDLTRTQANE
-1098 GVIDAI
+1098 VINTI
-1104 DQATVPTEPEI
+1104 DQATVPTEPVVEQDLEI
-1115 PVEPET
+1115 E
-1121 DAEPEVMSE
+1121 AEPEAMSE

-1148 SPSNIAD
+1148 SPANIAD

-1162 ELEAEVK
+1162 ELESEVK
-1169 MPIDNYVANRLQMT
+1169 MPIDEYVANRLQMS

-1195 IDAAGL
+1195 IDAAAL

-1236 GLTPVFITAKPT
+1236 KLTPVFITAKPT

-1253 AGRDLPAIGETG
+1253 AGRDLPAIGETA

-1273 NVDYLASSGETV
+1273 NVDYLSSSGETV
-1285 KVRRTAAK
+1285 KVRRTATK
-1293 AREELAKINDTAE
+1293 TREELAKINDTAE
-1306 LPAGSNAFFTT
+1306 LPEGANAFFTT

-1324 VPQGFK
+1324 VPPGFK
-1330 EVAKQRRQRQSK
+1330 EVPKQRRQRQSK

-1387 PKSKGAYF
+1387 PASKGAYF

-1412 KTLMQRAGLRPT
+1412 KTLMQRAGLKPV
-1424 EMTELLDS
+1424 EMTELMNN

-1459 GVPFDFVTS
+1459 GVPFDFVTA
-1468 TDNAERER
+1468 TENAERER

-1538 LKAKAIADNAIQTL
+1538 LKAQAIADNAIRVL

-1568 PIETLKDEGYD
+1568 PIETLKEEGYD

-1590 DKLLEVTVRDKAAD
+1590 DKLLEVTVRDKGSD
-1604 TKTTI
+1604 TKTTV
-1609 KITPDE
+1609 KLTPDE

-1646 IKNRIQQAGYS
+1646 IKRRIQDAGYS

-1664 NTEIVTTPDGK
+1664 NTEIVTAADG
-1675 ATSVPRKK
+1675 TVTTVPRKK
-1683 RDRRVVLDDFNNG
+1683 RDRRVILDDFNNA

-1710 TSAHTDPKFK
+1710 TSAHTDPRFK

-1815 LKSNPEIVDQMDFSL
+1815 LKSNPEIVDQMGISL
-1830 PPLEEGID
+1830 PPLEEGAVD

-1844 RSATGYFVILPDDY
+1844 RSVTGYFVILPDDY

-1889 DDLRAKTVDSSEF
+1889 DDFRAKTVQESEF

-1911 DGPSVMERVSIKPPK
+1911 DGPSMMERVSIKPPK

-1938 AKNRAT
+1938 AKNRMAT
-1944 TKAIAE
+1944 KGVAD
-1950 GWLNQSRAFEKQ
+1950 GWLRQSRAFEQQ

-1977 QSVKDAFEETR
+1977 QAVKDAFEETR
-1988 QMVINAYQKIGR
+1988 QMVISAYQKIGR

-2050 SEGAEGASSLGEQV
+2050 SEGAEEASSLGQEV
-2064 SNAAEEWQTTTETTD
+2064 SNAAEEWATTTETTD
-2079 QRYVVTG
+2079 QRYIVTG
-2086 NLLKGFQG
+2086 NLLKGFKA
-2094 ARGASEVRPK
+2094 ARGASEIRPK

-2112 GKRKTGILMPA
+2112 GKRKTGIVMPT
-2123 NFTPERKVKDIRV
+2123 NFTPERKVKDISV
-2136 PREEA
+2136 PQAEA
-2141 ISLLRAGT
+2141 VSLIKTGT
-2149 EVFAKGESEGAKAAE
+2149 EVFVKGESEVTGAGEIKRVRPD
-2164 LLRIKPIGGG
+2164 LLRLKPIAGN
-2174 KYEVRIRAGNALR
+2174 KVEVRIRADNTLR
-2187 PVWSNPSV
+2187 PVWSNAGI
-2195 QRLFP
+2195 QGFFP
-2200 DNLVQKGSF
+2200 EGLVQKGSF
-2209 LVGTMDAADA
+2209 LVGTMDATDA
-2219 PSLMSVA
+2219 PRFLSQA
-2226 EQINPDLGR
+2226 EGLNPDLGR

-2249 QATRPQGSYESTA
+2249 EATRPQGVYESTA

-2284 DIVQARQAAIEY
+2284 DIVQARQAAIQY
-2296 VRENAPANTDFAAAE
+2296 VRENAPSNTDFAAAE
-2311 VEIGQLI
+2311 VEIGKLI
-2318 EGAFDTPGTGAFE
+2318 EGAFETPGYGAFE
-2331 QREVQPPR
+2331 EREIQPPR
-2339 AAAGQRRRP
+2339 AAAGARRRP

-2364 RKAAAREWVDQYGD
+2364 RKAAAREWVDQFED
-2378 DIEEAFTA
+2378 NIEEAFTA

-2398 TPALQQ
+2398 TPAIQQ
-2404 TILGELIE
+2404 TILGELIQ
-2412 RTAARVQG
+2412 RTAARVQA
-2420 SFRNPIEQQRWVYLL
+2420 SFRNPIDQQRWVYLL
-2435 RKIGEVAAQSGAQD
+2435 RKISEVAAQSGAQD
-2449 FGQSGQARRAMIS
+2449 FGQSGQARREMIK

-2477 NERQKEIPFP
+2477 NERQKELPFP
-2487 EVSSDQIRRWLL
+2487 EITSDQIRRWLL
-2499 DSSRRAI
+2499 DASKRAI
-2506 ANIRSTLSIADNVVS
+2506 ANLRTTLSVADNVVS
-2521 RELKQARRE
+2521 RELRKARQE
-2530 LGVSWEDIMTS
+2530 LGVSWQDIMTS
-2541 SLDKQG
+2541 SLEKQG
-2547 NYKRILLDVISEH
+2547 NYKRVLLDIISEH
-2560 PILKTLS
+2560 PVLRTLS
-2567 RAGQIELANL
+2567 RSGQIELANL

-2590 RDEFRKQVKL
+2590 REEFKKQVKL
-2600 PEVQEKVRKK
+2600 PEVKEKVRKQ
-2610 IYDSVPEI
+2610 IYDSIPNI

-2645 GVAQINGET
+2645 GVAQFDGAT
-2654 AQKISDMAQRAQ
+2654 AEKIAEMAQRAQ
-2666 RTGGTSRNKIIQEMY
+2666 KTGGTSRNKIIQEMY

-2716 GIINSVIYAGLASV
+2716 GIINSMINAGLASV
-2730 QSGTSA
+2730 QSPTAA
-2736 PYVASAWLD
+2736 PYIASAWLD
-2745 GLRRSFK
+2745 GLRHSFK
-2752 DVPAILAKG
+2752 DLPAILRRG
-2761 EMFRGINFDPE
+2761 EMFRSINFDPE

-2780 LKDSDNLALKVISN
+2780 LKESDNLALKGISN

-2825 GDKEQI
+2825 GDKQMI

-2836 PEASDVQLAREKAE
+2836 PEASDIQLAREKAE
-2850 SEGLPA
+2850 SEGVPA
-2856 ERINQRV
+2856 ERMNQRV
-2863 REILEA
+2863 REILEQ

-2904 QAEKKYPGVKMVT
+2904 QAEKKYPGLKMVT

-2926 NATNSSIDWLP
+2926 NATNTGIDYTP

-2942 YYMSNSSRINKPFGY
+2942 YYLSNSSRINQPFGY
-2957 QISDN
+2957 QITDN

-2970 ASIGTSLM
+2970 ASIGTALM

-2990 KEEDRNIDIT
+2990 GDEDRNIDIT
-3000 GSYRSLDPDKKRQL
+3000 GSFRSLDPDKKRQL

-3027 DKFISYRQMPFAMGL
+3027 DTYISYRQMPFAMGL

-3048 RDHQLHNPKDW
+3048 RDHQLYNPKDW

-3103 DLVNKDLSR
+3103 DLVNRDLSR

-3118 GSFIPNILKQVDTYF
+3118 GSFIPNVIKQVETYF

-3139 AKLGSEYFLQ
+3139 AKTGSEYFLQ

-3154 RRDIGAGPMVN
+3154 RQQVGPGPAVN
-3165 VLGEPVEIMKHPF
+3165 ILGEPIEMMKHPF

-3196 LSERGVFLP
+3196 LSERGIFMP
-3205 TPSAAAKVSE
+3205 APSAAAKISE
-3215 NGTRRQ
+3215 NGQRRTMNPQ
-3221 MTPEEFYRYQ
+3221 ELYQYQ
-3231 REVGQQYREYVLRKG
+3231 REVGQEYRRYILQRG
-3246 PQLLA
+3246 DQLVKLN
-3251 ATPDQAIKVISKD
+3251 PDDAIKVISRD
-3264 TERIRTRIREKID
+3264 TERIRARIREKID
-3277 RGVR
+3277 RSVR

>member
-1 MGIEIDFGR
+1 MPKLVDIQDIGLIEV
-10 ELGRLAFPDDITEE
+10 PDDVG
-24 QAQNYARE
+24 E
-32 NYQAIRQGLIAK
+32 NELQELVDTFDQGA
-44 RQEQLAAE
+44 
-52 TEAEE
+52 
-57 KAKFQLGQYDTVE
+57 
-70 TVLNTLSELP
+70 
-80 RGALE
+80 
-85 GLGQTAKAFAR
+85 
-96 TFEAGDPFTETPVEV
+96 
-111 QRQLVAKSPI
+111 
-121 FQAGQAVREFGQET
+121 
-135 YPGLPGVRESIP
+135 
-147 AQIMGGIGSTAS
+147 
-159 VLPAAAIAGPAGAL
+159 LPAAGSALMREGGRMVGGAMMGLARAASEEPPPTITAAQAESPAGMAAYERRLLEWEKRTKAVSPEELQARTETDATFRLGQNLQAGAAEAFPVNPLREGDYLTQIASGVGSLPVSAIPIAGQL
-173 SGGIAYGLQ
+173 AYGLSSGEDAAQ
-182 AGESALDEADTT
+182 EAGQFYDTKIADALAKGDLVEA
-194 INRRIA
+194 NRLRSEKPLA
-200 EAMASR
+200 QRKVLMA
-206 QYDVAADLQD
+206 
-216 RREQMKY
+216 
-223 GAFVTTAPIGAV
+223 TAPIGAI
-235 TEGLLGAAPKVV
+235 TESALGAVPAIK
-247 QRFATGRIGGIGTR
+247 R
-261 LAERLVPKSAKFQ
+261 L
-274 GKFLGVTGAER
+274 VTGAVGKR
-285 VRGAVEAL
+285 VIRGAIRTGLEEA
-293 ATEGAQESA
+293 AQESS
-302 EQVGG
+302 EQFLQNLAAQKIYNPDQKLGQGILESGEVGAG
-307 NIAAAAVYDPE
+307 VGTLVGLVAGGAGKIS
-318 RGWLDGVAQ
+318 RGQRLRSLQEQRLARGPAIVRDGVQTIVDTEADIRES
-327 AGFIGAASGGVV
+327 IGA
-339 GGLVGSRR
+339 
-347 NASLGDAAVEAVGG
+347 
-361 DPTNPLPR
+361 DPANPLPNS
-369 ANATV
+369 AATV
-374 AGIEDELTPDIAE
+374 SGIEDALTPDIAE

-401 IQIQPEPTIPAA
+401 ISIQPEPTIPAA

-420 PAEPPIQKP
+420 PAPAPGINVNRLDDLRLKAESGT
-429 IQPVEPG
+429 IQPEEFQELRGLHREMGLPEPVVAE
-436 PITQEAVDLLSKVD
+436 PE
-450 AGGVPMSVTANLER
+450 VPVAE
-464 IANENGITVTG
+464 
-475 SDTPN
+475 
-480 TIISQLRQKLSQPPT
+480 
-495 PSAIQE
+495 
-501 QGPDEGLLRREEPQ
+501 
-515 PEVQVG
+515 PEVQAG

-531 PEGAGAEAQAP
+531 PEGAGAETQAP

-595 AQTVREDRS
+595 AKTVREDRS
-604 AGVDPT
+604 AGVDPN
-610 ETYDKLAQRYEE
+610 ETYDKLTQRYEE

-628 RTASSKTAQAY
+628 RTAASKTAQAY

-710 QEFFNSLDSAQPDRV
+710 QEFFNSLDLAQPDRV

-846 PPAAQGGLVRPWISA
+846 PPAAQGGLVRPWVSA

-866 SWADL
+866 SWAQL

-893 VGNLPAVEPA
+893 VGNLPAVEPT
-903 VAGGGEQPGG
+903 VAGGGGQPGG
-913 VAGAPARPEV
+913 VPGAPARPEV

-946 PSVQEQRPAAPSEP
+946 PSVQEQRPVAPSEP
-960 TAAGPVVEPAAAV
+960 AATGPVVEPTAAV
-973 EQPGAAGVVAGGR
+973 EQPGAAGVVEGGR
-986 TESVVKPPA
+986 PEPVVNPPA
-995 AKPGLTAKL
+995 ARPGLTAKL

-1075 LAIWQETANS
+1075 LAIWQETANT

-1253 AGRDLPAIGETG
+1253 AGRDLPAIGDTS
-1265 IRPYVTNS
+1265 IRPYITDNQ
-1273 NVDYLASSGETV
+1273 VDYLSSTGDTV
-1285 KVRRTAAK
+1285 KIRRTVAK
-1293 AREELAKINDTAE
+1293 TREELAKVNDTSE
-1306 LPAGSNAFFTT
+1306 LPAGTNALFTT
-1317 YDQLKAD
+1317 YDQLKSD
-1324 VPQGFK
+1324 VPPGFK
-1330 EVAKQRRQRQSK
+1330 ETPKQKRQRQSK
-1342 RIAKPFGPIWQAL
+1342 RVAKPFGPIWQAL

-1367 EAHLAAGANSD
+1367 EAHVAAGANSD
-1378 TNIRFDQVL
+1378 TNIRFDQIL

-1402 RPDNLGLYAL
+1402 RPDNLGLYSL

-1424 EMTELLDS
+1424 EMTELMDS

-1486 QQILRFS
+1486 QQIMRFS

-1523 FGSQLFNLSTQYILS
+1523 FGSLLFQLSTQYILS
-1538 LKAKAIADNAIQTL
+1538 LKSQAIAEKAIETL

-1561 INNTMEG
+1561 INNTLEG
-1568 PIETLKDEGYD
+1568 PIANLKKEGYD

-1590 DKLLEVTVRDKAAD
+1590 DKLLEVTVRDKGSD
-1604 TKTTI
+1604 TKTTV

-1615 LPDDARQQYED
+1615 LPDDAREQYEG
-1626 IRDEIEGG
+1626 IRNEIEGV

-1664 NTEIVTTPDGK
+1664 NTEVVTTPDGK
-1675 ATSVPRKK
+1675 ATPTSRKK

-1720 DQRRRVMI
+1720 DQRRRVMV

-1830 PPLEEGID
+1830 PALDEGID

-1926 APPTYEAATEEA
+1926 APPTYDAATEEA
-1938 AKNRAT
+1938 AKNRAS

-1950 GWLNQSRAFEKQ
+1950 GWLKQSRAFEQQ

-1988 QMVINAYQKIGR
+1988 QMVISAYQKIGR

-2050 SEGAEGASSLGEQV
+2050 SEGSEVASSLGEEV

-2141 ISLLRAGT
+2141 ISLLRGGT
-2149 EVFAKGESEGAKAAE
+2149 EIFAKGESEGTKSAE
-2164 LLRIKPIGGG
+2164 LLRIKPAGGG

-2284 DIVQARQAAIEY
+2284 DIIQARQAAIEY

-2318 EGAFDTPGTGAFE
+2318 EGAFETPGAGPFE

-2391 RATQFGI
+2391 RAAQFGI

-2412 RTAARVQG
+2412 RTAARLQG

-2449 FGQSGQARRAMIS
+2449 FGQSGQARRAMIN

-2477 NERQKEIPFP
+2477 TERQKEIPFP

-2499 DSSRRAI
+2499 DASKRAI

-2547 NYKRILLDVISEH
+2547 NYKRILLDVIGEH

-2600 PEVQEKVRKK
+2600 PEVKEAVRKK

-2666 RTGGTSRNKIIQEMY
+2666 RTGGTARNKIIQEMY

-2703 VLSGLTTQVEQGT
+2703 VLSGLTTAVEQGT
-2716 GIINSVIYAGLASV
+2716 GIINSMINAGLASV

-2736 PYVASAWLD
+2736 PYIASAWLD

-2752 DVPAILAKG
+2752 DVPAIFAKG

-2780 LKDSDNLALKVISN
+2780 LKDSDNIALKAISN

-2817 KAWIIARG
+2817 KAWIITRG

-2831 QKYLI
+2831 RKFLI
-2836 PEASDVQLAREKAE
+2836 PTAEDVQLAKDKAE

-2863 REILEA
+2863 REILES
-2869 RIPSEILIDAKELAR
+2869 RIPSEILVDAKELAR

-2942 YYMSNSSRINKPFGY
+2942 YYLSNSSRINQPFGY
-2957 QISDN
+2957 QISEN

-3165 VLGEPVEIMKHPF
+3165 VLGEPVEMMKHPF

-3205 TPSAAAKVSE
+3205 TPSAAAKISE

-3221 MTPEEFYRYQ
+3221 MNPEEFYRYQ

-3251 ATPDQAIKVISKD
+3251 ATPDQAIKIISQD

-3277 RGVR
+3277 RSVR

>member
-1 MGIEIDFGR
+1 MAIEIDFGR
-10 ELGRLAFPDDITEE
+10 DLGAVAFPDDVSEE
-24 QAQNYARE
+24 QAQQYVRD
-32 NYQAIRQGLIAK
+32 NYQAIRKSLIEQ
-44 RQEQLAAE
+44 RQEELAAE
-52 TEAEE
+52 TEREE
-57 KAKFQLGQYDTVE
+57 KAKFQLGQYGTVE
-70 TVLNTLSELP
+70 TALNTLSELP

-85 GLGQTAKAFAR
+85 GLGQTLKGVAR
-96 TFEAGDPFTETPVEV
+96 LPSAIPGPTYDPYTEVPLE
-111 QRQLVAKSPI
+111 QDPLYR
-121 FQAGQAVREFGQET
+121 AGQAVQEFGQET
-135 YPGLPGVRESIP
+135 YPGLPGVRETVP
-147 AQIMGGIGSTAS
+147 AQIMAGIGSTVS
-159 VLPAAAIAGPAGAL
+159 TLPAAVIAGPVGAAV
-173 SGGIAYGLQ
+173 SYGLQ
-182 AGESALDEADTT
+182 SGESAAEEADAT

-216 RREQMKY
+216 RREQMKNL
-223 GAFVTTAPIGAV
+223 AFATTAPIGAV
-235 TEGLLGAAPKVV
+235 TEGLLGAAPKVAK
-247 QRFATGRIGGIGTR
+247 RFVTGQIGGIGAR
-261 LAERLVPKSAKFQ
+261 FAERLVPKSAKFQ
-274 GKFLGVTGAER
+274 RKFLGVTGAER

-401 IQIQPEPTIPAA
+401 IRIQPEPTIPAA

-420 PAEPPIQKP
+420 PAEPIAPIVTEAP
-429 IQPVEPG
+429 VQPE
-436 PITQEAVDLLSKVD
+436 L
-450 AGGVPMSVTANLER
+450 
-464 IANENGITVTG
+464 
-475 SDTPN
+475 
-480 TIISQLRQKLSQPPT
+480 QPPT

-795 NRLRSYERAEYLDLF
+795 NRLKSYDRAEYLDLF

-986 TESVVKPPA
+986 PEPVVKPPA
-995 AKPGLTAKL
+995 ARPGLTSNL
-1004 STEDQAQLEAL
+1004 SAEKQAQLEAL
-1015 KKQLREK
+1015 KKQLRDK

-1033 IIVIGARMAA
+1033 IIVIGARMAGIYA
-1043 LYVKAG
+1043 EAG
-1049 IRTFAE
+1049 IRRFSE
-1055 FASQVRADL
+1055 FAAQVRADL

-1075 LAIWQETANS
+1075 LAIWQETSNT
-1085 VEGLDDLNRTQAT
+1085 VEGLDDLTRKQANE
-1098 GVIDAI
+1098 VIAGI

-1169 MPIDNYVANRLQMT
+1169 MPIDEYVANRLQMS

-1273 NVDYLASSGETV
+1273 NVDYLASTGETV

-1486 QQILRFS
+1486 QQIMRFS
-1493 KKVSK
+1493 KKVAK

-1568 PIETLKDEGYD
+1568 PIETLKEEGYD
-1579 VSYKGLLLRQL
+1579 VSYQGLLLRQL

-1604 TKTTI
+1604 TKTTV

-1626 IRDEIEGG
+1626 IRFEIEVGN
-1634 DFGDMP
+1634 FGDMP

-1664 NTEIVTTPDGK
+1664 NTEIVTTPEGK

-1962 RVAAMEAKEVTPAQI
+1962 RVAAMEAKEVTPEQI
-1977 QSVKDAFEETR
+1977 QSVKEAFEDTR
-1988 QMVINAYQKIGR
+1988 QMVIFAYQKIGR

-2037 NMVRSRASMPLSM
+2037 NMVRSRASMPLSI
-2050 SEGAEGASSLGEQV
+2050 SEGAESASSLGEQV

-2164 LLRIKPIGGG
+2164 LLRIKPVGGG

-2318 EGAFDTPGTGAFE
+2318 EGAFETPGTGAFE

-2364 RKAAAREWVDQYGD
+2364 RKSAAREWVDQYGD

-2703 VLSGLTTQVEQGT
+2703 VLSGLTTAVEQGT
-2716 GIINSVIYAGLASV
+2716 GIINSMINAGLASV
-2730 QSGTSA
+2730 QSPTAA
-2736 PYVASAWLD
+2736 PYIASAWLD
-2745 GLRRSFK
+2745 GMRRSFK
-2752 DVPAILAKG
+2752 DVPAIFARG

-2825 GDKEQI
+2825 GDTKQI

-2942 YYMSNSSRINKPFGY
+2942 YYLSNSSRINKPFGY

-3264 TERIRTRIREKID
+3264 TERIRARIREKID

>member
-1 MGIEIDFGR
+1 MPKLVDIQDIGLIEVPDDVGEN
-10 ELGRLAFPDDITEE
+10 ELQELVDTFDQGRLAAAGSAVMREGGRMVGGAMMGLARAASEEPPPTITAAQAESPAGMAAYERRLAEWEQRTKAVSPEE
-24 QAQNYARE
+24 LQARTETSPTFKLGQNLQEGARE
-32 NYQAIRQGLIAK
+32 AFPVNPLREEDYLT
-44 RQEQLAAE
+44 QLASGVGSLPVSAVPIIG
-52 TEAEE
+52 
-57 KAKFQLGQYDTVE
+57 QLAYG
-70 TVLNTLSELP
+70 LSTGEDS
-80 RGALE
+80 A
-85 GLGQTAKAFAR
+85 Q
-96 TFEAGDPFTETPVEV
+96 
-111 QRQLVAKSPI
+111 
-121 FQAGQAVREFGQET
+121 QAGQF
-135 YPGLPGVRESIP
+135 Y
-147 AQIMGGIGSTAS
+147 
-159 VLPAAAIAGPAGAL
+159 
-173 SGGIAYGLQ
+173 
-182 AGESALDEADTT
+182 DTK
-194 INRRIA
+194 IA
-200 EAMASR
+200 EALASGNTVEANRLRAEKPIAQRKVLMA
-206 QYDVAADLQD
+206 
-216 RREQMKY
+216 
-223 GAFVTTAPIGAV
+223 TAPVGAITEGALGAV
-235 TEGLLGAAPKVV
+235 PAVK
-247 QRFATGRIGGIGTR
+247 R
-261 LAERLVPKSAKFQ
+261 L
-274 GKFLGVTGAER
+274 VTGAVGKR
-285 VRGAVEAL
+285 VVSGAIKTGLTEAAQESSEQFLQNLAAQKIYNPDQKLGQGILESGEVGAGVGTLVGLVAGGAGKISRGQRLRSLQEQRLGRGAV
-293 ATEGAQESA
+293 
-302 EQVGG
+302 V
-307 NIAAAAVYDPE
+307 
-318 RGWLDGVAQ
+318 DGIS
-327 AGFIGAASGGVV
+327 GFIDREAAT
-339 GGLVGSRR
+339 R
-347 NASLGDAAVEAVGG
+347 AAIGG
-361 DPTNPLPR
+361 DPANPLPNS
-369 ANATV
+369 AATV

-420 PAEPPIQKP
+420 PAEPIAPIVTEAP
-429 IQPVEPG
+429 VQPE
-436 PITQEAVDLLSKVD
+436 L
-450 AGGVPMSVTANLER
+450 
-464 IANENGITVTG
+464 
-475 SDTPN
+475 
-480 TIISQLRQKLSQPPT
+480 QPPT

-795 NRLRSYERAEYLDLF
+795 NRLKSYERAEYLDLF

-878 RKPKVTTP
+878 RKTKVTTP

-986 TESVVKPPA
+986 PEPVVKPPA

-1075 LAIWQETANS
+1075 LAIWQETANT

-2318 EGAFDTPGTGAFE
+2318 EGAFETPGTGAFE

>member
-1 MGIEIDFGR
+1 MPKLVDIQDIGLIEV
-10 ELGRLAFPDDITEE
+10 PDDVG
-24 QAQNYARE
+24 E
-32 NYQAIRQGLIAK
+32 NEL
-44 RQEQLAAE
+44 QELV
-52 TEAEE
+52 
-57 KAKFQLGQYDTVE
+57 DTFD
-70 TVLNTLSELP
+70 
-80 RGALE
+80 
-85 GLGQTAKAFAR
+85 Q
-96 TFEAGDPFTETPVEV
+96 
-111 QRQLVAKSPI
+111 
-121 FQAGQAVREFGQET
+121 
-135 YPGLPGVRESIP
+135 
-147 AQIMGGIGSTAS
+147 
-159 VLPAAAIAGPAGAL
+159 GAL
-173 SGGIAYGLQ
+173 SSAGSALMREGGRMVGGAMMGLARAASEEPPPIITAAQAESPAGMAAYERRLAEWEQRTKAVSPEEILARTETSPTFKLGQNLQEGAREAFPVNPLREEDYLTQLASGVGSLPVSAIPIVGQLAYGLSSGEDAAQ
-182 AGESALDEADTT
+182 EAGQFYDTK
-194 INRRIA
+194 IA
-200 EAMASR
+200 EALASGNTVEANRLRAEKPIAQRKVLMA
-206 QYDVAADLQD
+206 
-216 RREQMKY
+216 
-223 GAFVTTAPIGAV
+223 TAPVGAITESVLGAV
-235 TEGLLGAAPKVV
+235 PAVK
-247 QRFATGRIGGIGTR
+247 R
-261 LAERLVPKSAKFQ
+261 L
-274 GKFLGVTGAER
+274 VTGAVGKR
-285 VRGAVEAL
+285 VVSGAIKTGLTEA
-293 ATEGAQESA
+293 AQESS
-302 EQVGG
+302 EQFLQNLAAQKIYNPDQKLGQGILESGEVGAG
-307 NIAAAAVYDPE
+307 VGTLVGLVAGGAGKISRGQRLRSLQEQRLARGIAPVTDDIQTVVDREAAIRAS
-318 RGWLDGVAQ
+318 
-327 AGFIGAASGGVV
+327 IGA
-339 GGLVGSRR
+339 
-347 NASLGDAAVEAVGG
+347 
-361 DPTNPLPR
+361 DPANPLPNS
-369 ANATV
+369 AATV

-401 IQIQPEPTIPAA
+401 IRIQPEPAIPAA

-420 PAEPPIQKP
+420 PAEPIAPIVTEATV
-429 IQPVEPG
+429 QPEP
-436 PITQEAVDLLSKVD
+436 
-450 AGGVPMSVTANLER
+450 
-464 IANENGITVTG
+464 
-475 SDTPN
+475 
-480 TIISQLRQKLSQPPT
+480 QPLT

-501 QGPDEGLLRREEPQ
+501 QGPDEGLLRGEEPQ

-531 PEGAGAEAQAP
+531 PEGAGAEAEAP
-542 VVPEDLIRPPEEISP
+542 VVPEELIRPPEEISP
-557 AASALPPAEPTP
+557 VASALPPAEPTP

-738 QKESFPLFRSSI
+738 QKESFPLFRSTI

-820 IDGGMY
+820 IDGSMY

-913 VAGAPARPEV
+913 IPGAPARPEV

-946 PSVQEQRPAAPSEP
+946 PSVQEQRPVAPGEP

-973 EQPGAAGVVAGGR
+973 QQPGAVGVVAGGR
-986 TESVVKPPA
+986 PEPVVNPPTA
-995 AKPGLTAKL
+995 RPGLTAKL

-1075 LAIWQETANS
+1075 LAIWQETANT

-1104 DQATVPTEPEI
+1104 DQATVPTEPDV
-1115 PVEPET
+1115 PMEPEIE
-1121 DAEPEVMSE
+1121 AEPEVMSE

-1169 MPIDNYVANRLQMT
+1169 MPIDEYVANRLQMT
-1183 KDQLFKTMSAAQ
+1183 KDKLFKTMSAAQ

-1273 NVDYLASSGETV
+1273 NVDYLASTGETV

-1306 LPAGSNAFFTT
+1306 LPTGSNAFFTT

-1342 RIAKPFGPIWQAL
+1342 RVAKPFGPIWQAL

-1517 SVSSTN
+1517 SISSTN

-1568 PIETLKDEGYD
+1568 PIETLKEEGYD

-1889 DDLRAKTVDSSEF
+1889 DDLRAKTVESSEF

-1950 GWLNQSRAFEKQ
+1950 GWIKQSRAFEQQ

-1988 QMVINAYQKIGR
+1988 QMVISAYQKIGR

-2141 ISLLRAGT
+2141 ISLLRGGT
-2149 EVFAKGESEGAKAAE
+2149 EIFAKGESEGAKAAE
-2164 LLRIKPIGGG
+2164 LLRIKPVGGG

-2209 LVGTMDAADA
+2209 LVGTMDAVDA
-2219 PSLMSVA
+2219 PSLMSLA

-2284 DIVQARQAAIEY
+2284 DIVQARQAAIQY

-2318 EGAFDTPGTGAFE
+2318 EGAFETPGTGAFE

-2364 RKAAAREWVDQYGD
+2364 RKAAAREWVDQFGD

-2412 RTAARVQG
+2412 RTAARVQA
-2420 SFRNPIEQQRWVYLL
+2420 SFRNPIDQQRWVYLL

-2499 DSSRRAI
+2499 DASKRAI

-2560 PILKTLS
+2560 PILRTLS

-2590 RDEFRKQVKL
+2590 REEFKKQVKL
-2600 PEVQEKVRKK
+2600 PEVKEKVRKK
-2610 IYDSVPEI
+2610 IYDSIPNI

-2666 RTGGTSRNKIIQEMY
+2666 RTGGTARNKIIQEMY

-2703 VLSGLTTQVEQGT
+2703 VLSGLTTAVEQGT
-2716 GIINSVIYAGLASV
+2716 GIINSMINAGLASV
-2730 QSGTSA
+2730 QSPTAA
-2736 PYVASAWLD
+2736 PYIASAWLD
-2745 GLRRSFK
+2745 GMRRSFK
-2752 DVPAILAKG
+2752 DVPAIFARG

-2780 LKDSDNLALKVISN
+2780 LKDSDNMALKAISN

-2825 GDKEQI
+2825 GDTKQI
-2831 QKYLI
+2831 REFLI
-2836 PEASDVQLAREKAE
+2836 PDASDVQLAREKAE

-2856 ERINQRV
+2856 ERVNQRV

-2970 ASIGTSLM
+2970 ASIGTALM

-3048 RDHQLHNPKDW
+3048 RDHQLHNPKEW

-3205 TPSAAAKVSE
+3205 SPSAAAKVSE

-3251 ATPDQAIKVISKD
+3251 VTPDQAIRVISQD
-3264 TERIRTRIREKID
+3264 TERIRARIREKID
-3277 RGVR
+3277 RNVR

>member
-1 MGIEIDFGR
+1 MPKLVDIQDIGLIEVPDDVGEN
-10 ELGRLAFPDDITEE
+10 ELQELVDTFDQGRLAAAGSAVMREGGRMVGGAMMGLARAASEEPPPTITAAQAESPAGMAAYERRLAEWEQRTKAVSPEE
-24 QAQNYARE
+24 LQARTETSPTFKLGQNLQEGARE
-32 NYQAIRQGLIAK
+32 AFPVNPLREEDYLT
-44 RQEQLAAE
+44 QLASGVGSLPVSAVPIIG
-52 TEAEE
+52 
-57 KAKFQLGQYDTVE
+57 QLAYG
-70 TVLNTLSELP
+70 LSTGEDS
-80 RGALE
+80 A
-85 GLGQTAKAFAR
+85 Q
-96 TFEAGDPFTETPVEV
+96 
-111 QRQLVAKSPI
+111 
-121 FQAGQAVREFGQET
+121 QAGQF
-135 YPGLPGVRESIP
+135 Y
-147 AQIMGGIGSTAS
+147 
-159 VLPAAAIAGPAGAL
+159 
-173 SGGIAYGLQ
+173 
-182 AGESALDEADTT
+182 DTK
-194 INRRIA
+194 IA
-200 EAMASR
+200 EALASGNTVEANRLRVEKPIAQRKVLMA
-206 QYDVAADLQD
+206 
-216 RREQMKY
+216 
-223 GAFVTTAPIGAV
+223 TAPVGAITEGALGAV
-235 TEGLLGAAPKVV
+235 PAVK
-247 QRFATGRIGGIGTR
+247 R
-261 LAERLVPKSAKFQ
+261 L
-274 GKFLGVTGAER
+274 VTGAVGKR
-285 VRGAVEAL
+285 VVSGAIKTGLTEAAQESSEQFLQNLAAQKIYNPDQKLGQGILESGEVGAGVGTLVGLVAGGAGKISRGQRLRSLQEQRLGRGAV
-293 ATEGAQESA
+293 
-302 EQVGG
+302 V
-307 NIAAAAVYDPE
+307 
-318 RGWLDGVAQ
+318 DGIS
-327 AGFIGAASGGVV
+327 GFIDREAAT
-339 GGLVGSRR
+339 R
-347 NASLGDAAVEAVGG
+347 AAIGG
-361 DPTNPLPR
+361 DPANPLPNS
-369 ANATV
+369 AASV

-401 IQIQPEPTIPAA
+401 IRIQPEPTIPAA

-420 PAEPPIQKP
+420 PAEPPIQEP

-480 TIISQLRQKLSQPPT
+480 TIISQLRQKLSQPLT

-501 QGPDEGLLRREEPQ
+501 QGPDEGLLRGEEPQ

-521 LPEVDQGGRP
+521 LPEVDQGGRVA
-531 PEGAGAEAQAP
+531 EGAGTEAQAP
-542 VVPEDLIRPPEEISP
+542 VVPEELIRPPEEISP
-557 AASALPPAEPTP
+557 VASALPPAEPTP

-604 AGVDPT
+604 ARVDPT

-795 NRLRSYERAEYLDLF
+795 NRLKSYERAEYLDLF

-878 RKPKVTTP
+878 RKTKVTTP

-923 VPQGQRAEPAP
+923 VPQGQRAEPTP

-986 TESVVKPPA
+986 PEPVVKPPA

-1568 PIETLKDEGYD
+1568 PIETLKEEGYD

-1988 QMVINAYQKIGR
+1988 QMVITAYQKIGR

-2141 ISLLRAGT
+2141 ISLLRGGT

-2164 LLRIKPIGGG
+2164 LLRIKPVGGG

-2187 PVWSNPSV
+2187 PVWSNPSI

-2318 EGAFDTPGTGAFE
+2318 EGAFETPGTGAFE

-2364 RKAAAREWVDQYGD
+2364 RKAAAREWVDQFGD

-2449 FGQSGQARRAMIS
+2449 FGQSGQARREMIN

-2468 PTLTYYNLI
+2468 PTMTYYNLI

-2487 EVSSDQIRRWLL
+2487 DVSSDQIRRWLL
-2499 DSSRRAI
+2499 DASKRAI

-2560 PILKTLS
+2560 PILRTLS

-2590 RDEFRKQVKL
+2590 REEFRKQVKL

-2610 IYDSVPEI
+2610 IYDSIPEI

-2666 RTGGTSRNKIIQEMY
+2666 RTGGTSRNEIIQEMY

-2703 VLSGLTTQVEQGT
+2703 VLSGLTTAVEQGT
-2716 GIINSVIYAGLASV
+2716 GIINSMINAGLASV
-2730 QSGTSA
+2730 QSPTAA
-2736 PYVASAWLD
+2736 PYIASAWLD
-2745 GLRRSFK
+2745 GMRRSFK
-2752 DVPAILAKG
+2752 DVPAIFARG

-2825 GDKEQI
+2825 GDTKQI
-2831 QKYLI
+2831 REFLI
-2836 PEASDVQLAREKAE
+2836 PDASDVQLAREKAE
-2850 SEGLPA
+2850 SEGIPA
-2856 ERINQRV
+2856 DRINQRV

-2942 YYMSNSSRINKPFGY
+2942 YYLSNSSRINKPFGY

-3154 RRDIGAGPMVN
+3154 RREIGAGPMVN

-3205 TPSAAAKVSE
+3205 TPSAAAKISE

-3221 MTPEEFYRYQ
+3221 MNPEEFYRYQ

>member
-1 MGIEIDFGR
+1 MPKLVDIQDIGLIEV
-10 ELGRLAFPDDITEE
+10 PDDVG
-24 QAQNYARE
+24 E
-32 NYQAIRQGLIAK
+32 NELQELVDTFDQGA
-44 RQEQLAAE
+44 
-52 TEAEE
+52 
-57 KAKFQLGQYDTVE
+57 
-70 TVLNTLSELP
+70 
-80 RGALE
+80 
-85 GLGQTAKAFAR
+85 
-96 TFEAGDPFTETPVEV
+96 
-111 QRQLVAKSPI
+111 
-121 FQAGQAVREFGQET
+121 
-135 YPGLPGVRESIP
+135 
-147 AQIMGGIGSTAS
+147 
-159 VLPAAAIAGPAGAL
+159 LPAAGSALMREGGRMVGGAMMGLARAASEEPPPTITAAQAESPAGMAAYERRL
-173 SGGIAYGLQ
+173 AEWEQRTKAVLPEELQARTETSPTFKLGQNLQAGATEAFPVNPLREEDYLTQLASGVGSLPVSAIPVVGQLAYGLSSGEDAAQ
-182 AGESALDEADTT
+182 EAGQFYDTK
-194 INRRIA
+194 IA
-200 EAMASR
+200 EALAKGDMTEASR
-206 QYDVAADLQD
+206 LRAEKPIAQRKVLMA
-216 RREQMKY
+216 
-223 GAFVTTAPIGAV
+223 TAPVGAITEGALGAV
-235 TEGLLGAAPKVV
+235 PAVK
-247 QRFATGRIGGIGTR
+247 R
-261 LAERLVPKSAKFQ
+261 L
-274 GKFLGVTGAER
+274 VTGAVGKR
-285 VRGAVEAL
+285 VVSGAIKTGLSEA
-293 ATEGAQESA
+293 AQESS
-302 EQVGG
+302 EQFLQNLAAQKIYNPDQKLGQGILESGEVGFG
-307 NIAAAAVYDPE
+307 VGTLVGLVAGGAGKISRGQRLRSLQQERLGRDAVGD
-318 RGWLDGVAQ
+318 DIS
-327 AGFIGAASGGVV
+327 GFIDREAAIRASIGA
-339 GGLVGSRR
+339 
-347 NASLGDAAVEAVGG
+347 
-361 DPTNPLPR
+361 DPANPLPNS
-369 ANATV
+369 AATV

-401 IQIQPEPTIPAA
+401 IEIQPEPTIPAA

-420 PAEPPIQKP
+420 PQAAPGININRLDDLRIKAESGT
-429 IQPVEPG
+429 IQPDELQELRGLHREMGLPEPVVAQ
-436 PITQEAVDLLSKVD
+436 PE
-450 AGGVPMSVTANLER
+450 VPVA
-464 IANENGITVTG
+464 
-475 SDTPN
+475 
-480 TIISQLRQKLSQPPT
+480 QPEVPVAQ
-495 PSAIQE
+495 PEVPVA
-501 QGPDEGLLRREEPQ
+501 Q

-521 LPEVDQGGRP
+521 LPEVDQAGRL
-531 PEGAGAEAQAP
+531 PEGAGAETQAP
-542 VVPEDLIRPPEEISP
+542 VVPEELIRPPEEISP

-820 IDGGMY
+820 IDGDMY

-886 VTPAATG
+886 VAPAATG
-893 VGNLPAVEPA
+893 VGNLPPVEPA
-903 VAGGGEQPGG
+903 VAGDGEQPGG
-913 VAGAPARPEV
+913 VPRARPGAEVLPEGQRPERAPA
-923 VPQGQRAEPAP
+923 
-934 VEQPVPGPGPVV
+934 EQPVAGPGPVV
-946 PSVQEQRPAAPSEP
+946 PSVPEQRPAAPGEP
-960 TAAGPVVEPAAAV
+960 TAAGPVAEPTAAV

-986 TESVVKPPA
+986 PEPVVKPPA
-995 AKPGLTAKL
+995 ARPGLTSNL
-1004 STEDQAQLEAL
+1004 SAEKQAQLEAL
-1015 KKQLREK
+1015 KKQLRDK

-1033 IIVIGARMAA
+1033 IIVIGARMAG
-1043 LYVKAG
+1043 LYAEAG
-1049 IRTFAE
+1049 IRRFAE
-1055 FASQVRADL
+1055 FAAQVRADL
-1064 PEIWDKLKRSL
+1064 PDIWDKLKRSL
-1075 LAIWQETANS
+1075 LAIWQETANT
-1085 VEGLDDLNRTQAT
+1085 VEGLDDLTRTQAND
-1098 GVIDAI
+1098 VIAGI

-1183 KDQLFKTMSAAQ
+1183 KDQLFKVMSAAQ

-1265 IRPYVTNS
+1265 VRPYVTNS

-1342 RIAKPFGPIWQAL
+1342 RVAKPFGPVWQAL

-1568 PIETLKDEGYD
+1568 PIETLKEEGYD
-1579 VSYKGLLLRQL
+1579 VSYQGLLLRQL
-1590 DKLLEVTVRDKAAD
+1590 DKLLEVTVRDKGSD

-1615 LPDDARQQYED
+1615 LPDEARQQYEN

-1634 DFGDMP
+1634 NFGDMP

-1664 NTEIVTTPDGK
+1664 NTEIVTTPEGK

-1683 RDRRVVLDDFNNG
+1683 RDRRVVLEDFNNG

-1775 RKMASLNANTS
+1775 RKMSSLNANTS

-1830 PPLEEGID
+1830 PALDEGID

-1944 TKAIAE
+1944 TKAIAD
-1950 GWLNQSRAFEKQ
+1950 GWLKQSRAFEQQ
-1962 RVAAMEAKEVTPAQI
+1962 RVATMEAKEVTPAQI
-1977 QSVKDAFEETR
+1977 QSVKEAFEETR
-1988 QMVINAYQKIGR
+1988 QMVISAYQKIGR

-2030 HQLLLMR
+2030 HQLLLVR

-2050 SEGAEGASSLGEQV
+2050 SEGTEVASSLGEEA

-2141 ISLLRAGT
+2141 ISLLRGGT
-2149 EVFAKGESEGAKAAE
+2149 EIFVKGESEGTKVAE
-2164 LLRIKPIGGG
+2164 LLRIKPVGGS

-2187 PVWSNPSV
+2187 PVWSNAGI
-2195 QRLFP
+2195 QGLFP
-2200 DNLVQKGSF
+2200 EGLVQKGSF

-2219 PSLMSVA
+2219 PRFLSQADGL
-2226 EQINPDLGR
+2226 NPDLGR

-2318 EGAFDTPGTGAFE
+2318 EGAFETPGTGAFE

-2364 RKAAAREWVDQYGD
+2364 RKAAAREWVDQFGD
-2378 DIEEAFTA
+2378 DIEEAFTS

-2449 FGQSGQARRAMIS
+2449 FAQSGQARRAMIS

-2567 RAGQIELANL
+2567 RAGQVELANL

-2590 RDEFRKQVKL
+2590 REEFRKQVKL

-2610 IYDSVPEI
+2610 IYDSIPEI

-2703 VLSGLTTQVEQGT
+2703 VLSGLTTAVEQGT
-2716 GIINSVIYAGLASV
+2716 GIINSMINAGLASV
-2730 QSGTSA
+2730 QSPTAA
-2736 PYVASAWLD
+2736 PYIASAWLD
-2745 GLRRSFK
+2745 GMRRSFK
-2752 DVPAILAKG
+2752 DVPAIFARG

-2825 GDKEQI
+2825 GDTKQI
-2831 QKYLI
+2831 REFLI
-2836 PEASDVQLAREKAE
+2836 PDASDVQLAREKAE
-2850 SEGLPA
+2850 SEGIPA
-2856 ERINQRV
+2856 DRINQRV

-2942 YYMSNSSRINKPFGY
+2942 YYLSNSSRINKPFGY

-3154 RRDIGAGPMVN
+3154 RREIGAGPMVN

-3205 TPSAAAKVSE
+3205 TPSAAAKVKE
-3215 NGTRRQ
+3215 AGTRRQ
-3221 MTPEEFYRYQ
+3221 MNPEEFYRYQ

>member
-1 MGIEIDFGR
+1 MPKLIDIQDIGLIEVPDDVGENELQEFVDTLDQGAISSAGSAFMREGGRMVGGSMMG
-10 ELGRLAFPDDITEE
+10 LARLASEEPPPMMTAAQAESPAGMEAYNRRLEAWQQRTREVSPEVLQARTENDPTFKLGQNLQAGAAEAFPVNPLREE
-24 QAQNYARE
+24 DY
-32 NYQAIRQGLIAK
+32 LT
-44 RQEQLAAE
+44 QLAS
-52 TEAEE
+52 
-57 KAKFQLGQYDTVE
+57 GVG
-70 TVLNTLSELP
+70 SLP
-80 RGALE
+80 
-85 GLGQTAKAFAR
+85 
-96 TFEAGDPFTETPVEV
+96 
-111 QRQLVAKSPI
+111 VAAI
-121 FQAGQAVREFGQET
+121 
-135 YPGLPGVRESIP
+135 PGVG
-147 AQIMGGIGSTAS
+147 Q
-159 VLPAAAIAGPAGAL
+159 L
-173 SGGIAYGLQ
+173 AYGLSSGEDAAQ
-182 AGESALDEADTT
+182 EAGQFYDTK
-194 INRRIA
+194 IA
-200 EAMASR
+200 EALAKGDMTEASR
-206 QYDVAADLQD
+206 LRAEKPQAQRKVLMA
-216 RREQMKY
+216 
-223 GAFVTTAPIGAV
+223 TAPIGAI
-235 TEGLLGAAPKVV
+235 TESALGAVPAVK
-247 QRFATGRIGGIGTR
+247 R
-261 LAERLVPKSAKFQ
+261 L
-274 GKFLGVTGAER
+274 VTGAIGKR
-285 VRGAVEAL
+285 VVRGAFKTGLEEA
-293 ATEGAQESA
+293 AQESS
-302 EQVGG
+302 EQFLQNLAAQKIYNPDQKLGQGILESGEVGAG
-307 NIAAAAVYDPE
+307 VGTLVGLVAGGAGKISRGQRLRSLQQERLGRGAVV
-318 RGWLDGVAQ
+318 DGIP
-327 AGFIGAASGGVV
+327 GFIDREAAS
-339 GGLVGSRR
+339 R
-347 NASLGDAAVEAVGG
+347 AAIGD
-361 DPTNPLPR
+361 DPANPLPNS
-369 ANATV
+369 AATV
-374 AGIEDELTPDIAE
+374 SGIEDALTPDIAE

-420 PAEPPIQKP
+420 PAEPTP
-429 IQPVEPG
+429 QP
-436 PITQEAVDLLSKVD
+436 
-450 AGGVPMSVTANLER
+450 
-464 IANENGITVTG
+464 
-475 SDTPN
+475 
-480 TIISQLRQKLSQPPT
+480 TI
-495 PSAIQE
+495 PSAVQE
-501 QGPDEGLLRREEPQ
+501 QVPDEGVLRREIPQ

-521 LPEVDQGGRP
+521 LPEVDQGGRS

-542 VVPEDLIRPPEEISP
+542 IVPEELIRPPEEISL
-557 AASALPPAEPTP
+557 AASVLPPAEPTP
-569 VPAPKLVEPTKK
+569 VPTPKLVEPAKK
-581 AAEEE
+581 EAEEE
-586 LESQIVEAT
+586 LESQIIQAT

-610 ETYDKLAQRYEE
+610 ETYDKLFQRYEQ

-679 QDILANEL
+679 QEIFANEL

-692 TRLERFIGKPA
+692 TRLERFTGKPA

-795 NRLRSYERAEYLDLF
+795 NRLKSYERAEYLDLF

-820 IDGGMY
+820 IDGSMY

-846 PPAAQGGLVRPWISA
+846 SPSAQGGLVRPWVSA

-866 SWADL
+866 NWAQL

-878 RKPKVTTP
+878 RKSKVTTP
-886 VTPAATG
+886 VAPAAASM
-893 VGNLPAVEPA
+893 GNVPAVEPT
-903 VAGGGEQPGG
+903 VAGGAGQLGG
-913 VAGAPARPEV
+913 IPGAPSGPELV
-923 VPQGQRAEPAP
+923 SQGQRPELVP
-934 VEQPVPGPGPVV
+934 VEQPVPRPGAVV
-946 PSVQEQRPAAPSEP
+946 SSAPEQRTPTPSEP
-960 TAAGPVVEPAAAV
+960 AATGPVVEPAPRV
-973 EQPGAAGVVAGGR
+973 EEPGAAGGVAGGR
-986 TESVVKPPA
+986 IEPVVKPPA
-995 AKPGLTAKL
+995 ARPGLTSKL
-1004 STEDQAQLEAL
+1004 STDEQTQLEAL

-1033 IIVIGARMAA
+1033 ILVIGVKMAS

-1075 LAIWQETANS
+1075 LSIWQETANT

-1115 PVEPET
+1115 AVDPEIESEPE
-1121 DAEPEVMSE
+1121 AMSE

-1183 KDQLFKTMSAAQ
+1183 KDQLFKIMSAAQ
-1195 IDAAGL
+1195 IDATGL

-1222 GRTVAAVLRYARLN
+1222 GRTVAAILRYARLN

-1253 AGRDLPAIGETG
+1253 AGRDLPAIGENG

-1273 NVDYLASSGETV
+1273 NVDYLASTGETV
-1285 KVRRTAAK
+1285 KVRRTSAK
-1293 AREELAKINDTAE
+1293 SREELAKINDTAE
-1306 LPAGSNAFFTT
+1306 LPQGTNAFFTT
-1317 YDQLKAD
+1317 YDQLKSD
-1324 VPQGFK
+1324 VPPGFK
-1330 EVAKQRRQRQSK
+1330 EGAKQKRARQSK
-1342 RIAKPFGPIWQAL
+1342 RIAKSFGPIWEAL

-1378 TNIRFDQVL
+1378 TNIRFDQIL

-1412 KTLMQRAGLRPT
+1412 KTLMQRAGLRPA

-1441 TSMLAESGE
+1441 TSMLSESGE

-1503 ENAENQTRASEEKV
+1503 ENVENQTRASESKV

-1523 FGSQLFNLSTQYILS
+1523 FGSHLFNLSTQYILS
-1538 LKAKAIADNAIQTL
+1538 LKAKAIADNAIRTL

-1568 PIETLKDEGYD
+1568 PIETLKEEGYD
-1579 VSYKGLLLRQL
+1579 VSYQGLLLRQL
-1590 DKLLEVTVRDKAAD
+1590 DKLLEVTVKDKADD
-1604 TKTTI
+1604 TKKTV

-1615 LPDDARQQYED
+1615 LPDEARQQYED
-1626 IRDEIEGG
+1626 IRDEIAGG

-1664 NTEIVTTPDGK
+1664 STEIVTGPEGK
-1675 ATSVPRKK
+1675 SASVPRKK
-1683 RDRRVVLDDFNNG
+1683 RDRRVILDDYNNG

-1701 LVNKSGSTG
+1701 IVNKAGSTG

-1740 QMLGRIMRFGQTS
+1740 QMLGRIMRFGQAS

-1815 LKSNPEIVDQMDFSL
+1815 LKSNPEIVEQMDFSL
-1830 PPLEEGID
+1830 PPLDEGID

-1889 DDLRAKTVDSSEF
+1889 DDFRAKILESTEF

-1911 DGPSVMERVSIKPPK
+1911 DGPSIMERVSINSPK
-1926 APPTYEAATEEA
+1926 APPTYSSATEEA
-1938 AKNRAT
+1938 AKNKPS
-1944 TKAIAE
+1944 TKNIAE
-1950 GWLNQSRAFEKQ
+1950 GWLQQSRAFEDQ
-1962 RVAAMEAKEVTPAQI
+1962 RIATMKAKEMSPSQI
-1977 QSVKDAFEETR
+1977 QSVKDGFEETR
-1988 QMVINAYQKIGR
+1988 QMVITAYQKIGR

-2030 HQLLLMR
+2030 HQILLIR

-2050 SEGAEGASSLGEQV
+2050 SEGSEVASSLGQEV

-2079 QRYVVTG
+2079 QRYIVTG

-2112 GKRKTGILMPA
+2112 GKRKTGIVMPA
-2123 NFTPERKVKDIRV
+2123 SFTPERMVKDIRIA
-2136 PREEA
+2136 REEA
-2141 ISLLRAGT
+2141 ISLLKSGT
-2149 EVFAKGESEGAKAAE
+2149 EIFAKGQSEGGKASE
-2164 LLRIKPIGGG
+2164 LLRIKPVGNG
-2174 KYEVRIRAGNALR
+2174 KYEVRIRAGSALR
-2187 PVWSNPSV
+2187 PVWSNASI
-2195 QRLFP
+2195 QRMFP

-2219 PSLMSVA
+2219 PALLSLA
-2226 EQINPDLGR
+2226 EQLNPDLGR

-2249 QATRPQGSYESTA
+2249 EATRPQGSYESTA

-2284 DIVQARQAAIEY
+2284 DIVQARQAAFEY
-2296 VRENAPANTDFAAAE
+2296 VRDNAPSNTDFAAAE
-2311 VEIGQLI
+2311 VEIGQII
-2318 EGAFDTPGTGAFE
+2318 EGAFETPGAGPFD
-2331 QREVQPPR
+2331 RENIKAPR

-2355 RIVRETNAE
+2355 RIVRETNVE
-2364 RKAAAREWVDQYGD
+2364 RKAAAREWVDQFGD

-2391 RATQFGI
+2391 RAAQFGI

-2412 RTAARVQG
+2412 RTAARIQG
-2420 SFRNPIEQQRWVYLL
+2420 SFRNPIDQQRWVYLL

-2449 FGQSGQARRAMIS
+2449 FGQSGQARRAMIN

-2477 NERQKEIPFP
+2477 TERQKEIPFP
-2487 EVSSDQIRRWLL
+2487 DVSSDQIRRWLL

-2590 RDEFRKQVKL
+2590 REEFRKQVKL
-2600 PEVQEKVRKK
+2600 PEVKDKFRKK
-2610 IYDSVPEI
+2610 IYDSIPEI

-2692 RNIIMDYWYGS
+2692 RNIVMDYWYGS
-2703 VLSGLTTQVEQGT
+2703 VLSGLTTAVEQGT
-2716 GIINSVIYAGLASV
+2716 GIINSMITAGLASV
-2730 QSGTSA
+2730 QSPRSA
-2736 PYVASAWLD
+2736 PYIASAWLD
-2745 GLRRSFK
+2745 GLRRSAK
-2752 DVPAILAKG
+2752 DLPAILGKG

-2780 LKDSDNLALKVISN
+2780 LKKSDNDALKTISN
-2794 LRFVSRFMDAMDHVA
+2794 LRFVSRFMDAMDHIA

-2817 KAWIIARG
+2817 KAWIITRG
-2825 GDKEQI
+2825 GDAEQI
-2831 QKYLI
+2831 KKFLI
-2836 PEASDVQLAREKAE
+2836 PTAEDVQLAKDKAE
-2850 SEGLPA
+2850 SEGIPA
-2856 ERINQRV
+2856 NEINQRV
-2863 REILEA
+2863 REILES
-2869 RIPSEILIDAKELAR
+2869 RIPSEILVDAKELAR

-2926 NATNSSIDWLP
+2926 NATNGMIDYTP

-2942 YYMSNSSRINKPFGY
+2942 YYLSNSTRIDRPFGY

-2970 ASIGTSLM
+2970 ASIGTAIM
-2978 AMAGAL
+2978 AMAAAT

-3027 DKFISYRQMPFAMGL
+3027 DTFISYRQMPFAMGL

-3082 PAISAFTELVGMT
+3082 PAISAFTELVGMS

-3118 GSFIPNILKQVDTYF
+3118 GSFIPNVLKQVDTYF

-3139 AKLGSEYFLQ
+3139 AKIGSEYFLQ

-3165 VLGEPVEIMKHPF
+3165 VLGEPVELMKHPF

-3205 TPSAAAKVSE
+3205 TPSAAASVKE
-3215 NGTRRQ
+3215 NGMRRQ
-3221 MTPEEFYRYQ
+3221 MNPEEFYRYQ

-3246 PQLLA
+3246 PQLLLS
-3251 ATPDQAIKVISKD
+3251 TPDQAIQTISKD

-3277 RGVR
+3277 RSVR

>member
-57 KAKFQLGQYDTVE
+57 AAKFRAGEYGAVE
-70 TVLNTLSELP
+70 TALNTLSELP
-80 RGALE
+80 RGVLE
-85 GLGQTAKAFAR
+85 GLGGTLKGFAT
-96 TFEAGDPFTETPVEV
+96 TFEGGDPFTEVPTEERLRLVE
-111 QRQLVAKSPI
+111 KSPI
-121 FQAGQAVREFGQET
+121 TEAGKTVQEFGRET
-135 YPGLPGVRESIP
+135 YPGLPGVRETLP
-147 AQIMGGIGSTAS
+147 AQIMGGIGSTVS
-159 VLPAAAIAGPAGAL
+159 TLPAALVAGPAAPLGGA
-173 SGGIAYGLQ
+173 IAYGLQ
-182 AGESALDEADTT
+182 AGQAASEEADTT

-200 EAMASR
+200 EAMAR
-206 QYDVAADLQD
+206 QEYDLAADLQD
-216 RREQMKY
+216 RREQMKS
-223 GAFVTTAPIGAV
+223 GAFVTTAPLGVI
-235 TEGLLGAAPKVV
+235 TEGALGAGGKVV
-247 QRFATGRIGGIGTR
+247 RRFATGRIGGIGTR
-261 LAERLVPKSAKFQ
+261 LAEGLVPKSAKFQ
-274 GKFLGVTGAER
+274 QKFLGVTGAER
-285 VRGAVEAL
+285 VRGAVEA
-293 ATEGAQESA
+293 AVTEGAQESL
-302 EQVGG
+302 EQFGG
-307 NIAAAAVYDPE
+307 NIAAGAVYDPD

-327 AGFIGAASGGVV
+327 AGLVGAASGGVV
-339 GGLVGSRR
+339 GGFVGSQRS
-347 NASLGDAAVEAVGG
+347 ADLADAAVESVGG
-361 DPTNPLPR
+361 NPDNPLPR

-401 IQIQPEPTIPAA
+401 IRIQPEPAIPAA

-420 PAEPPIQKP
+420 PAEPIAPIVTEATV
-429 IQPVEPG
+429 QPEP
-436 PITQEAVDLLSKVD
+436 
-450 AGGVPMSVTANLER
+450 
-464 IANENGITVTG
+464 
-475 SDTPN
+475 
-480 TIISQLRQKLSQPPT
+480 QPLT

-501 QGPDEGLLRREEPQ
+501 QGPDEGLLRGEEPQ

-531 PEGAGAEAQAP
+531 PEGAGAEAEAP
-542 VVPEDLIRPPEEISP
+542 IVPEELIRPPEEISP
-557 AASALPPAEPTP
+557 VASALPPAEPTP

-738 QKESFPLFRSSI
+738 QKESFPLFRSTI

-820 IDGGMY
+820 IDGSMY

-913 VAGAPARPEV
+913 VPGAPARPEI

-946 PSVQEQRPAAPSEP
+946 PSVQEQRPVAPSEP
-960 TAAGPVVEPAAAV
+960 AAAGPVVEPAAAV
-973 EQPGAAGVVAGGR
+973 QQPGAAGVVAGGR
-986 TESVVKPPA
+986 PEPVVNPPTA
-995 AKPGLTAKL
+995 RPGLTAKL

-1075 LAIWQETANS
+1075 LAIWQETANT

-1169 MPIDNYVANRLQMT
+1169 MPIDEYVANRLQMT

-1253 AGRDLPAIGETG
+1253 AGRDLPAIGETS

-1273 NVDYLASSGETV
+1273 NVDYLASTGETV
-1285 KVRRTAAK
+1285 KVRRTATK

-1342 RIAKPFGPIWQAL
+1342 RVAKPFGPIWQAL

-1568 PIETLKDEGYD
+1568 PIETLKEEGYD

-1889 DDLRAKTVDSSEF
+1889 DDLRAKTVESSEF

-1950 GWLNQSRAFEKQ
+1950 GWIKQSRAFEQQ

-1988 QMVINAYQKIGR
+1988 QMVISAYQKIGR

-2141 ISLLRAGT
+2141 ISLLRGGT
-2149 EVFAKGESEGAKAAE
+2149 EIFAKGESEGAKAAE
-2164 LLRIKPIGGG
+2164 LLRIKPLGGG

-2219 PSLMSVA
+2219 PSLMSLA

-2284 DIVQARQAAIEY
+2284 DIVQARQAAIQY

-2318 EGAFDTPGTGAFE
+2318 EGAFETPGTGAFE

-2412 RTAARVQG
+2412 RTAARVQA
-2420 SFRNPIEQQRWVYLL
+2420 SFRNPIDQQRWVYLL

-2468 PTLTYYNLI
+2468 PALTYYNLI

-2499 DSSRRAI
+2499 DASKRAI

-2560 PILKTLS
+2560 PILRTLS

-2590 RDEFRKQVKL
+2590 REEFKKQVKL
-2600 PEVQEKVRKK
+2600 PEVKEKVRKK
-2610 IYDSVPEI
+2610 IYDSIPNI

-2666 RTGGTSRNKIIQEMY
+2666 RTGGTARNKIIQEMY

-2703 VLSGLTTQVEQGT
+2703 VLSGLTTAVEQGT
-2716 GIINSVIYAGLASV
+2716 GIINSMINAGLASV
-2730 QSGTSA
+2730 QSPTAA
-2736 PYVASAWLD
+2736 PYIASAWLD
-2745 GLRRSFK
+2745 GMRRSFK
-2752 DVPAILAKG
+2752 DVPAIFARG

-2780 LKDSDNLALKVISN
+2780 LKDSDNMALKAISN

-2825 GDKEQI
+2825 GDTKQI
-2831 QKYLI
+2831 REFLI
-2836 PEASDVQLAREKAE
+2836 PDASDVQLAREKAE

-2856 ERINQRV
+2856 ERVNQRV

-2970 ASIGTSLM
+2970 ASIGTALM

-3048 RDHQLHNPKDW
+3048 RDHQLHNPKEW

-3165 VLGEPVEIMKHPF
+3165 VLGEPVEMMKHPF

-3205 TPSAAAKVSE
+3205 SPSAAAKVSE

-3251 ATPDQAIKVISKD
+3251 VTPDQAIRVISQD
-3264 TERIRTRIREKID
+3264 TERIRARIREKID
-3277 RGVR
+3277 RSVR

>member
-1 MGIEIDFGR
+1 MPKLVDIQDIGLIEV
-10 ELGRLAFPDDITEE
+10 PDDVG
-24 QAQNYARE
+24 E
-32 NYQAIRQGLIAK
+32 NELQELVDTFDQGA
-44 RQEQLAAE
+44 
-52 TEAEE
+52 
-57 KAKFQLGQYDTVE
+57 
-70 TVLNTLSELP
+70 
-80 RGALE
+80 
-85 GLGQTAKAFAR
+85 
-96 TFEAGDPFTETPVEV
+96 
-111 QRQLVAKSPI
+111 
-121 FQAGQAVREFGQET
+121 
-135 YPGLPGVRESIP
+135 
-147 AQIMGGIGSTAS
+147 
-159 VLPAAAIAGPAGAL
+159 LPAAGSALMREGGRMVGGAMMGLARAASEEPPPTITAAQAESPAGMAAYERRLLEWEKRTKAVSPEELQARTETDATFRLGQNLQAGAAEAFPVNPLREGDYLTQIASGVGSLPVSAIPIAGQL
-173 SGGIAYGLQ
+173 AYGLSSGEDAAQ
-182 AGESALDEADTT
+182 EAGQFYDTKIADALAKGDLVEA
-194 INRRIA
+194 NRLRSEKPLA
-200 EAMASR
+200 QRKVLMA
-206 QYDVAADLQD
+206 
-216 RREQMKY
+216 
-223 GAFVTTAPIGAV
+223 TAPIGAI
-235 TEGLLGAAPKVV
+235 TESALGAVPAVK
-247 QRFATGRIGGIGTR
+247 R
-261 LAERLVPKSAKFQ
+261 L
-274 GKFLGVTGAER
+274 VTGAVGKR
-285 VRGAVEAL
+285 VIRGAIRTGLEEA
-293 ATEGAQESA
+293 AQESS
-302 EQVGG
+302 EQFLQNLAAQKIYNPDQKLGQGILESGEVGAG
-307 NIAAAAVYDPE
+307 VGTLVGLVAGGAGKIS
-318 RGWLDGVAQ
+318 RGQRLRSLQEQRLARGPAIVRDGVQTIVDTEADIRES
-327 AGFIGAASGGVV
+327 IGA
-339 GGLVGSRR
+339 
-347 NASLGDAAVEAVGG
+347 
-361 DPTNPLPR
+361 DPANPLPNS
-369 ANATV
+369 AATV

-401 IQIQPEPTIPAA
+401 IEIQPEPTIPAA

-420 PAEPPIQKP
+420 PAPAPGINVNRLDDLRLKAESGT
-429 IQPVEPG
+429 IQPEEFQELRGLHREMGLPEPVVAQ
-436 PITQEAVDLLSKVD
+436 PE
-450 AGGVPMSVTANLER
+450 VPVA
-464 IANENGITVTG
+464 
-475 SDTPN
+475 
-480 TIISQLRQKLSQPPT
+480 QPEVPV
-495 PSAIQE
+495 A
-501 QGPDEGLLRREEPQ
+501 Q
-515 PEVQVG
+515 PEVQAG

-542 VVPEDLIRPPEEISP
+542 VVPEELIRPPEEISP

-604 AGVDPT
+604 AGVDPN
-610 ETYDKLAQRYEE
+610 ETYDKLTQRYEE

-628 RTASSKTAQAY
+628 RTAASKTAQAY

-820 IDGGMY
+820 IDGDMY

-886 VTPAATG
+886 VAPAATG
-893 VGNLPAVEPA
+893 VGNLPAVEPT
-903 VAGGGEQPGG
+903 VAGGGGQPGG
-913 VAGAPARPEV
+913 VPGAPARPEV

-946 PSVQEQRPAAPSEP
+946 PSVQEQRPVAPSEP
-960 TAAGPVVEPAAAV
+960 AATGPVVEPTAAV
-973 EQPGAAGVVAGGR
+973 EQPGAAGVVEGGR
-986 TESVVKPPA
+986 PEPVVNPPA
-995 AKPGLTAKL
+995 ARPGLTAKL

-1075 LAIWQETANS
+1075 LAIWQETANT
-1085 VEGLDDLNRTQAT
+1085 VEGLDDLNRTQAND
-1098 GVIDAI
+1098 VIAGI
-1104 DQATVPTEPEI
+1104 DQSTVPTEPEI

-1265 IRPYVTNS
+1265 VRPYVTNS

-1342 RIAKPFGPIWQAL
+1342 RVAKPFGPIWQAL

-1486 QQILRFS
+1486 QQIMRFS

-1590 DKLLEVTVRDKAAD
+1590 DKLLEVTVRDKGSD

-1830 PPLEEGID
+1830 PALDEGID

-1926 APPTYEAATEEA
+1926 APPTYDAATEEA
-1938 AKNRAT
+1938 AKNRAS

-1950 GWLNQSRAFEKQ
+1950 GWLKQSRAFEQQ

-1988 QMVINAYQKIGR
+1988 QMVISAYQKIGR

-2050 SEGAEGASSLGEQV
+2050 SEGSEVASSLGEEV

-2141 ISLLRAGT
+2141 ISLLRGGT
-2149 EVFAKGESEGAKAAE
+2149 EIFAKGESEGTKAAE
-2164 LLRIKPIGGG
+2164 LLRIKPVGGG

-2284 DIVQARQAAIEY
+2284 DIIQARQAAIEY

-2318 EGAFDTPGTGAFE
+2318 EGAFETPGAGPFE

-2391 RATQFGI
+2391 RAAQFGI

-2412 RTAARVQG
+2412 RTAARLQG

-2449 FGQSGQARRAMIS
+2449 FAQSGQARRAMIS

-2477 NERQKEIPFP
+2477 TERQKEIPFP

-2499 DSSRRAI
+2499 DASKRAI

-2600 PEVQEKVRKK
+2600 PEVKEAVRKK

-2666 RTGGTSRNKIIQEMY
+2666 RTGGTARNKIIQEMY

-2703 VLSGLTTQVEQGT
+2703 VLSGLTTAVEQGT
-2716 GIINSVIYAGLASV
+2716 GIINSMINAGLASV
-2730 QSGTSA
+2730 QSPAAA
-2736 PYVASAWLD
+2736 PYIASAWLD
-2745 GLRRSFK
+2745 GMRRSFK
-2752 DVPAILAKG
+2752 DVPAIFAKG

-2780 LKDSDNLALKVISN
+2780 LRSSDNMALKAISN

-2831 QKYLI
+2831 QKFLI
-2836 PEASDVQLAREKAE
+2836 PTAEDVQLAKDKAE

-2863 REILEA
+2863 REILES
-2869 RIPSEILIDAKELAR
+2869 RIPSEILVDAKELAR

-2942 YYMSNSSRINKPFGY
+2942 YYLSNSSRINQPFGY
-2957 QISDN
+2957 QISEN

-3165 VLGEPVEIMKHPF
+3165 VLGEPVEMMKHPF

-3205 TPSAAAKVSE
+3205 TPSAAAKINE

-3221 MTPEEFYRYQ
+3221 MNPAEFYRYQ

-3251 ATPDQAIKVISKD
+3251 ATPDQAIKTISQD

-3277 RGVR
+3277 RSVR